1 MSKEIEQRVVQMKF
15 DNAQFEAGTKQTLS
29 TLDKL
34 KEKLKFND
42 VEDSFSKIANSAKK
56 VDMTSVANSVETT
69 RLKFSAL
76 EVIAVGALTKIGAS
90 LTDLATKTLKTFTV
104 DPIMQGFSEYE
115 LKMGSVQT
123 IMASTGESI
132 DVVNKYLNELNEYS
146 DKTIYSFSDMTSNIG
161 KFTNAGVKLDVAVAA
176 MQGIANAAALSGANS
191 QQASSAM
198 YNFSQAMS
206 AGYMGLV
213 DWNSIANTA
222 GMGTLAFKEELIK
235 TAVELGTLIETEEG
249 YISTT
254 TNLQGKVSEAFDAST
269 QFTNSLQHRW
279 MTTDVLTKT
288 LSKYSDTTTEL
299 GKAAAAAAQDVKTFS
314 GMMDSL
320 KESVGSGWAQTWEI
334 LIGNLEEAK
343 AFWTPIN
350 NVLSDIISKSSD
362 ARNKV
367 LQEWVDLG
375 GKDHLLEGFKNF
387 FTGLGDIFNRI
398 GTAFKDAF
406 GVFTGADLE
415 QITHGFSNLLTALK
429 PTEGVLNGIQKAFQT
444 FFNVIKLGIN
454 VLKIPLELL
463 PIFEA
468 VLEKLGQAIK
478 IVAPGFGD
486 LSNGISDFINSSD
499 GAAKI
504 IQNVSDAVGIVA
516 QNIANFIRTL
526 SLDSFKNLV
535 DSLSNIVEKVLSK
548 IRGLKDQ
555 LSGALDFRGVLNP
568 TNNLL
573 QKFGDILNAI
583 PWDSVVKGILGGGGL
598 VFAFTKLTNF
608 SKSLTGYMDK
618 FLGIFKPFGDIAG
631 EVKSAIGAITEGL
644 KGAEE
649 TLTPATWKD
658 LGIGIGLVAA
668 SLLVLS
674 SMETSKLGNAMA
686 SLTLIMG
693 VMTAFSALS
702 NKYGGLGSAKG
713 LIGFGTSILLLATA
727 FEKLGDIPL
736 DKMEG
741 ASLAI
746 SLLAG
751 LITTFSLVTSKFN
764 GDHKAKLTELIG
776 FTASILILVQGVEQ
790 LGQLN
795 TDQLN
800 NGLAGITVLVMEMTA
815 VIAIISNIPKID
827 MTKVLSMITFA
838 ASMSILADAM
848 AGIGSMS
855 WEQIAKG
862 LVGLAGVLT
871 EMVLV
876 TYILAKI
883 DTKSIGFKMVS
894 MAAGLTAM
902 YAPLKLIGDME
913 WEQIAKGLVGIA
925 GVMAEIVAFTMLIP
939 DKSFLGAAASITL
952 LSAGILVISEA
963 VKSMGSLD
971 WNEIAVGLTGLA
983 GILTSIA
990 LFTAAMPD
998 KDLTKIGAGLVI
1010 MSAGIAVIGS
1020 VMKDLSSLS
1029 WEQLATG
1036 LLGMAGALTSVVV
1049 ASRLIDNS
1057 GSTSLVVAAAGL
1069 TLLCSAFKSMSDMSW
1084 GEIGMSFVSIATAIG
1099 LVAGAA
1105 LLLKPVSPAILSLS
1119 VSLTAFSAS
1128 IVVLGAGLSLLGAGL
1143 ALVGGSL
1150 VTAVYAIEQAFDGL
1164 VNIVKMALESIID
1177 LAPLLAEAFGAVLV
1191 AVLDVIVDSIDVIV
1205 DAIMNLLVSV
1215 VQSLSSYAGPLI
1227 DGLGDFILVV
1237 IRGLSKYVPQI
1248 IKEGVKLIGD
1258 ALIAIFDAVGQ
1269 FDSDALLKCVV
1280 AAGGFGLFVAALSAL
1295 VPLIPGAALGLV
1307 GFGALV
1313 AEFMGILALLGA
1325 LNKIDGLQELMNG
1338 GAEILQFVGECI
1350 GNFLGSIVEGFTDNL
1365 PDIGENLSDFMNKLT
1380 PFLDGIKKID
1390 ESSVDNVG
1398 HLVAVIAAL
1407 TATSFLDKIGN
1418 FLTGGNNLKDLG
1430 KELSEFGP
1438 MIADFCNTISS
1449 IGDDDIVAAANAGKA
1464 IGEFM
1469 NSIPNSGGLKSL
1481 FTGSKDLV
1489 ELGEQLTEFAPL
1501 LVEFSKSVKEVD
1513 SAAITKS
1520 ADAAKALADFANKV
1534 PNVGGMASWFAGDN
1548 DLKTFGKQLVAFGES
1563 LSAYSESVKN
1573 VDPGKVQTS
1582 AKAAQSV
1589 VDMSNSIG
1597 NSGGMASWFAGDNDL
1612 KTFGK
1617 QLVAFGESLSAY
1629 SESVTNVN
1637 VGKIQT
1643 SVTAAKL
1650 VIDMANTIGNSGGMA
1665 SWFAGDNDLET
1676 FGKQLVVFGS
1686 SLSSYSDSVSSVNTS
1701 KVAESATASKSIVDM
1716 ANTIGNSGGMVS
1728 WFTGDNDLGNFGIN
1742 LVAFGRSLSTYS
1754 DSVVNINTSKVS
1766 ESATAAKSIVDMANS
1781 LQNSG
1786 GLKSLFTGDNDLGTF
1801 GRQLVSFGQSL
1812 AAYSSMVSII
1822 DNAAITNAKTS
1833 FETVVQMANNNADTD
1848 LEGFG
1853 DQLRSLGQDMN
1864 SFYGDVKSIDSG
1876 ALTNVSTGLTQVK
1889 TACSELANIN
1899 TGLISELGT
1908 AVSSAVDSISAAC
1921 TDLINN
1927 GVANFKSVGS
1937 LMMINVANGIR
1948 ESSSSPRTAA
1958 QTAGTDI
1965 MTHLKSGIDNSKSS
1979 VMSSIQNVLTGV
1991 IAEIN
1996 RNNSNMSTAG
2006 TNMMTHLKTGI
2017 DNSKSSVM
2025 SSIQNVLT
2033 GVIAEI
2039 NRNNS
2044 NMSTAGTNMMT
2055 HLKTAINNSKS
2066 SVMSSIQNV
2075 LTGIIA
2081 EINRNNSNMS
2091 TAGSTLIT
2099 NLINGINQKSSTV
2112 STTVGNMCKNMNTA
2126 IRNYYNTFKSAGE
2139 YLSGGLA
2146 SGIQSGAS
2154 NISNKIKS
2162 AVSSAP
2168 NVARGYYWDMYSAGS
2183 YMMQGLANGISD
2195 NSYAAAAAAAAA
2207 ARSAATAAK
2216 EALLIQSPSKVF
2228 EEIGM
2233 YVDMGLAQGISKYSN
2248 ISDKSAKTTA
2258 ENAAE
2263 NMRKALSTI
2272 LNDDF
2277 SDDVVIRPVLD
2288 LSDIQNGVGQM
2299 NSMLNNSIAATR
2311 STTLAN
2317 SISGRISSPSS
2328 GNVSNVSN
2336 NTNNTEIINHFNI
2349 TGDNPQAIANE
2360 VNKILNKQIER
2371 REAVWA

>member
-1 MSKEIEQRVVQMKF
+1 MSREIEQRVVQMKF

-34 KEKLKFND
+34 KQKLKFND
-42 VEDSFSKIANSAKK
+42 VEDGFSKIANSAKK
-56 VDMTSVANSVETT
+56 VDMTPVANSVETT

-76 EVIAVGALTKIGAS
+76 EAVAVGALTKIGAS
-90 LTDLATKTLKTFTV
+90 LADLATKTLKTFTV

-115 LKMGSVQT
+115 LKMNSVQT
-123 IMASTGESI
+123 IMSSTGESI
-132 DVVNKYLNELNEYS
+132 DVVNKYLEELNQYS

-176 MQGIANAAALSGANS
+176 MQGISNAAALAGSNS

-198 YNFSQAMS
+198 YNFSQAI
-206 AGYMGLV
+206 ANGYMGLT

-222 GMGTLAFKEELIK
+222 GMGTESFKQELID
-235 TAVELGTLIETEEG
+235 TAVEMGTLVEVEG
-249 YISTT
+249 GYVSTT
-254 TNLQGKVSEAFDAST
+254 TNLQGKTSDLLTAT
-269 QFTNSLQHRW
+269 KGFTGSLQHQW
-279 MTTDVLTKT
+279 MTADVLTAT
-288 LSKYSDTTTEL
+288 LAKYSDETTEL
-299 GKAAAAAAQDVKTFS
+299 GKKATAAAQDVKTFT
-314 GMMDSL
+314 GMMDAL
-320 KESVGSGWAQTWEI
+320 KESVGSGWAKTWEI
-334 LIGNLEEAK
+334 LFGDLEEAK
-343 AFWTPIN
+343 TLWTPIN
-350 NVLSDIISKSSD
+350 NALGDIISKSAE

-367 LQEWVDLG
+367 LQDWVDLG
-375 GKDHLLEGFKNF
+375 GKSNLLDGFKNF
-387 FTGLGDIFNRI
+387 FTGIGDILSRI
-398 GTAFKDAF
+398 GEAFRDVF
-406 GVFTGADLE
+406 GEFTGSDLE
-415 QITHGFSNLLTALK
+415 LITSGFSNLLTALK

-444 FFNVIKLGIN
+444 FFNVIKLGIE
-454 VLKIPLELL
+454 VLKIPLELI

-468 VLEKLGQAIK
+468 VFERLGQAIK

-486 LSNGISDFINSSD
+486 IANGISDFINSSD

-504 IQNVSDAVGIVA
+504 IQNVADAVGIVA

-526 SLDSFKNLV
+526 KLDSFKNLV
-535 DSLSNIVEKVLSK
+535 DSISNIVEKVLSK
-548 IRGLKDQ
+548 IKGLKDQ
-555 LSGALDFRGVLNP
+555 LSGVLDFRGVLNP

-674 SMETSKLGNAMA
+674 SIETSKLGNAMA

-693 VMTAFSALS
+693 VMTGFAALS
-702 NKYGGLGSAKG
+702 NKFGGLGSAKG
-713 LIGFGTSILLLATA
+713 LLSFGTSILLLANA
-727 FEKLGDIPL
+727 FEKLSDIPL
-736 DKMEG
+736 DRMEG

-751 LITTFSLVTSKFN
+751 LITTFSLVTSNFN

-776 FTASILILVQGVEQ
+776 FAASILILVQGVEQ

-795 TDQLN
+795 IDQLN

-815 VIAIISNIPKID
+815 AIAIISNMPKMKLNNI
-827 MTKVLSMITFA
+827 TSMITFA

-883 DTKSIGFKMVS
+883 DTKSMGFKMVS

-939 DKSFLGAAASITL
+939 DKSFLGAAASIVL
-952 LSAGILVISEA
+952 LSAGILIISEA

-971 WNEIAVGLTGLA
+971 WNGIAVGLAGLA
-983 GILTSIA
+983 GILTSIV
-990 LFTAAMPD
+990 LFAAAMPNRE
-998 KDLTKIGAGLVI
+998 LIEIGAGLVI

-1020 VMKDLSSLS
+1020 VMKNLSSLS

-1049 ASRLIDNS
+1049 ASRLISNS

-1069 TLLCSAFKSMSDMSW
+1069 AVLCSTFKSMSDMSW
-1084 GEIGMSFVSIATAIG
+1084 GEIGMSLVSIATAIG

-1105 LLLKPVSPAILSLS
+1105 LLLKPVAPAILGLSASLA
-1119 VSLTAFSAS
+1119 AFSAS
-1128 IVVLGAGLSLLGAGL
+1128 IVVLGAGLSLLGVGL

-1164 VNIVKMALESIID
+1164 INIVKMALESIID
-1177 LAPLLAEAFGAVLV
+1177 LAPLLAEAFGAALT
-1191 AVLDVIVDSIDVIV
+1191 AILDVIVDSIDVIV
-1205 DAIMNLLVSV
+1205 DAIMRLLVSV

-1248 IKEGVKLIGD
+1248 IEEGVKLIGD

-1295 VPLIPGAALGLV
+1295 LPMIPSAALGLV

-1313 AEFMGILALLGA
+1313 AEFMGILALLGT

-1338 GAEILQFVGECI
+1338 GAEVLEFVGECI
-1350 GNFLGSIVEGFTDNL
+1350 GNFLGSIAEGFTDNL
-1365 PDIGENLSDFMNKLT
+1365 PDIGENLSSFIDKLS

-1398 HLVAVIAAL
+1398 HLVGVIAAL

-1430 KELSEFGP
+1430 EELAEFGP

-1449 IGDDDIVAAANAGKA
+1449 IGDDDIASAANAGKA

-1501 LVEFSKSVKEVD
+1501 LVEFSESVKGVD

-1520 ADAAKALADFANKV
+1520 IDAAKALTDFANEV
-1534 PNVGGMASWFAGDN
+1534 PNVGGMMSWFSGDN
-1548 DLKTFGKQLVAFGES
+1548 DLETFGENLASFGVS
-1563 LSAYSESVKN
+1563 LSYYSDSVKN
-1573 VDPGKVQTS
+1573 VDANKVKTS
-1582 AKAAQSV
+1582 ATAAQAV
-1589 VDMSNSIG
+1589 VDMANTIG
-1597 NSGGMASWFAGDNDL
+1597 NTGGMKSWLSGDNDL
-1612 KTFGK
+1612 ETFGE
-1617 QLVAFGESLSAY
+1617 QLVSFGESMSSYSSAV
-1629 SESVTNVN
+1629 SDINTAGIVESA
-1637 VGKIQT
+1637 
-1643 SVTAAKL
+1643 TAAQA
-1650 VIDMANTIGNSGGMA
+1650 ISDMANTIGNSGGIK
-1665 SWFAGDNDLET
+1665 SWFSGDNDLET
-1676 FGKQLVVFGS
+1676 FGEQLQSFGS
-1686 SLSSYSDSVSSVNTS
+1686 
-1701 KVAESATASKSIVDM
+1701 
-1716 ANTIGNSGGMVS
+1716 
-1728 WFTGDNDLGNFGIN
+1728 
-1742 LVAFGRSLSTYS
+1742 
-1754 DSVVNINTSKVS
+1754 
-1766 ESATAAKSIVDMANS
+1766 
-1781 LQNSG
+1781 
-1786 GLKSLFTGDNDLGTF
+1786 
-1801 GRQLVSFGQSL
+1801 SL
-1812 AAYSSMVSII
+1812 AAYSAMASIMDLGSI
-1822 DNAAITNAKTS
+1822 TASKAA
-1833 FETVVQMANNNADTD
+1833 FDVVVQMANENTDTD
-1848 LEGFG
+1848 LESLGE
-1853 DQLRSLGQDMN
+1853 QLRSLGQDMN
-1864 SFYGDVKSIDSG
+1864 SFYGDVKNIDSG
-1876 ALTNVSTGLTQVK
+1876 ALTGISSGVTEVK

-1899 TGLISELGT
+1899 TGAISELGT
-1908 AVSSAVDSISAAC
+1908 AVASAVESISSACS
-1921 TDLINN
+1921 DLVNN
-1927 GVANFKSVGS
+1927 GIADFKSVGS
-1937 LMMINVANGIR
+1937 LMMINISNGIR
-1948 ESSSSPRTAA
+1948 ENSSSPREAA
-1958 QTAGTDI
+1958 MTVGVDI
-1965 MTHLKSGIDNSKSS
+1965 MTHIKHGIDNAKSS
-1979 VMSSIQNVLTGV
+1979 VTSSIQNILIG
-1991 IAEIN
+1991 ISAEVS
-1996 RNNSNMSTAG
+1996 RNNSS
-2006 TNMMTHLKTGI
+2006 
-2017 DNSKSSVM
+2017 M
-2025 SSIQNVLT
+2025 SS
-2033 GVIAEI
+2033 
-2039 NRNNS
+2039 
-2044 NMSTAGTNMMT
+2044 
-2055 HLKTAINNSKS
+2055 
-2066 SVMSSIQNV
+2066 
-2075 LTGIIA
+2075 
-2081 EINRNNSNMS
+2081 
-2091 TAGSTLIT
+2091 AGS
-2099 NLINGINQKSSTV
+2099 NLINNLISGINQNSSSV
-2112 STTVGNMCKNMNTA
+2112 STSVGNICKNMVSA
-2126 IRNYYNTFKSAGE
+2126 IRNHYSSFNSAGQH
-2139 YLSGGLA
+2139 LANGLA
-2146 SGIQSGAS
+2146 SGLQSGAS
-2154 NISNKIKS
+2154 NISSKI
-2162 AVSSAP
+2162 SSSLRGAA
-2168 NVARGYYWDMYSAGS
+2168 NAARAYYSDMYSAGS
-2183 YMMQGLANGISD
+2183 YMMQGLVNGINAS
-2195 NSYAAAAAAAAA
+2195 SAAAASAAAAA
-2207 ARSAATAAK
+2207 ARSAAQAAK
-2216 EALLIQSPSKVF
+2216 NALKIQSPSKVF

-2258 ENAAE
+2258 ESAAE

-2277 SDDVVIRPVLD
+2277 NDDVVIRPVLD
-2288 LSDIQNGVGQM
+2288 LSNIQNGVGQM

-2311 STTLAN
+2311 STSLAN
-2317 SISGRISSPSS
+2317 SISGRINSSSG

>member
-76 EVIAVGALTKIGAS
+76 EAVAVGALTKIGAS
-90 LTDLATKTLKTFTV
+90 LADLATKTLKTFTV

-314 GMMDSL
+314 GMMDAL

-350 NVLSDIISKSSD
+350 NVLSDIIKKSSD

-387 FTGLGDIFNRI
+387 FTGLGDIFSRI

-406 GVFTGADLE
+406 GIFTGADLE
-415 QITHGFSNLLTALK
+415 RITSGFSNLLTALK

-444 FFNVIKLGIN
+444 FFNVIKLGIE
-454 VLKIPLELL
+454 VLKIPLELI

-468 VLEKLGQAIK
+468 VLERLGQAIK
-478 IVAPGFGD
+478 IVAPGFED
-486 LSNGISDFINSSD
+486 ISNGISDFINSSD
-499 GAAKI
+499 GAATI
-504 IQNVSDAVGIVA
+504 IQNVADAVGIVA
-516 QNIANFIRTL
+516 LNIANFIRSL

-535 DSLSNIVEKVLSK
+535 DSLSNTIEKVLGN
-548 IRGLKDQ
+548 ILGLKDR
-555 LSGALDFRGVLNP
+555 LSGVLDFRGVLNP

-573 QKFGDILNAI
+573 KTFVDILNSI

-598 VFAFTKLTNF
+598 ILAFTKLTNF
-608 SKSLTGYMDK
+608 SKTLTGYMDR
-618 FLGIFKPFGDIAG
+618 FLGIFKPFGDIVG
-631 EVKSAIGAITEGL
+631 EIKTAISTITEGL

-649 TLTPATWKD
+649 TLTPSTWKD
-658 LGIGIGLVAA
+658 LGIGIGLVAG
-668 SLLVLS
+668 SLLVLAS
-674 SMETSKLGNAMA
+674 IETDKLGNAMA
-686 SLTLIMG
+686 ALTLLMG
-693 VMTAFSALS
+693 AMTAFSALS
-702 NKYGGLGSAKG
+702 HKYGGMGTTSG
-713 LIGFGTSILLLATA
+713 LISFGASMLILATA
-727 FEKLGDIPL
+727 FEKLGDIPI

-764 GDHKAKLTELIG
+764 GDHKAKITELIG
-776 FTASILILVQGVEQ
+776 FAASILILVQGVEQ
-790 LGQLN
+790 LGQLDTN
-795 TDQLN
+795 QLN
-800 NGLAGITVLVMEMTA
+800 NGLTGITVLVMEMTA
-815 VIAIISNIPKID
+815 AIAILSNMPKIQ
-827 MTKVLSMITFA
+827 MNKVLSMISFA
-838 ASMSILADAM
+838 TSMNILANAM
-848 AGIGSMS
+848 VDIGNME
-855 WEQIAKG
+855 WDQIAKG

-876 TYILAKI
+876 TYILGKI
-883 DTKSIGFKMVS
+883 DTKSMGFKMVS

-902 YAPLKLIGDME
+902 YVPLKLIGDME
-913 WEQIAKGLVGIA
+913 WEQIAKGIVGIA
-925 GVMAEIVAFTMLIP
+925 GVMAEIVAFAMLIP

-963 VKSMGSLD
+963 VKSMSSLN

-983 GILTSIA
+983 GILTSIT
-990 LFTAAMPD
+990 LFAVAMPA
-998 KDLTKIGAGLVI
+998 KDITNIGAGLVI
-1010 MSAGIAVIGS
+1010 MSAGIAIIGQ
-1020 VMKDLSSLS
+1020 VMKSLATLS
-1029 WEQLATG
+1029 WTEIATG
-1036 LLGMAGALTSVVV
+1036 LVGMGGALTEVAI
-1049 ASRLIDNS
+1049 ASRLISNS

-1069 TLLCSAFKSMSDMSW
+1069 AVLCSVFKSMSDMSW
-1084 GEIGMSFVSIATAIG
+1084 VEIGMSFVSIATAIG

-1105 LLLKPVSPAILSLS
+1105 LLLKPVTPAILSLS
-1119 VSLTAFSAS
+1119 VSLAAFSAS

-1143 ALVGGSL
+1143 ALVAGSL
-1150 VTAVYAIEQAFDGL
+1150 LTAVYAIEQAFDGL
-1164 VNIVKMALESIID
+1164 VSIVKKALKAIID
-1177 LAPLLAEAFGAVLV
+1177 LAPLLAEAFRASLV
-1191 AVLDVIVDSIDVIV
+1191 AILDVVVDSIDVVV
-1205 DAIMNLLVSV
+1205 DAIMKLLVSV
-1215 VQSLSSYAGPLI
+1215 VKSLSSYAGPLI
-1227 DGLGDFILVV
+1227 DGLGDFILIV

-1248 IKEGVKLIGD
+1248 IEEGVKLIGD
-1258 ALIAIFDAVGQ
+1258 ALIAIFDAVGS

-1280 AAGGFGLFVAALSAL
+1280 AAGGFGLFLAGLSAL
-1295 VPLIPGAALGLV
+1295 LPLIPSAALGLV

-1313 AEFMGILALLGA
+1313 AEFMGILALLGS

-1338 GAEILQFVGECI
+1338 GAEVLQMVGECI

-1365 PDIGENLSDFMNKLT
+1365 PDIGENLSDFMDKLT

-1390 ESSVDNVG
+1390 ESSVDNIG

-1430 KELSEFGP
+1430 EELSEFGP
-1438 MIADFCNTISS
+1438 IIADFCNTISS
-1449 IGDDDIVAAANAGKA
+1449 IGDDDVTAAENAGKA
-1464 IGEFM
+1464 ISEFM
-1469 NSIPNSGGLKSL
+1469 NSVPNSGGLKSL

-1489 ELGEQLTEFAPL
+1489 DLGEQLTEFAPL
-1501 LVEFSKSVKEVD
+1501 LVEFSESVKGVD
-1513 SAAITKS
+1513 SAAITES
-1520 ADAAKALADFANKV
+1520 ADAAKALTDFANNV
-1534 PNVGGMASWFAGDN
+1534 PNVGGMGSWFSGDN
-1548 DLKTFGKQLVAFGES
+1548 DLETFGENLASFGVS
-1563 LSAYSESVKN
+1563 LSDYSDSVKN
-1573 VDPGKVQTS
+1573 IDADKVKTS
-1582 AKAAQSV
+1582 ATAAQAV
-1589 VDMSNSIG
+1589 VDMANTIQ
-1597 NSGGMASWFAGDNDL
+1597 NSGGMKSWFSGDNDL
-1612 KTFGK
+1612 ETFGEE
-1617 QLVAFGESLSAY
+1617 LVSFGKSLSEY
-1629 SESVTNVN
+1629 SDAVVDVKTSE
-1637 VGKIQT
+1637 IEE
-1643 SVTAAKL
+1643 SVTAAQMI
-1650 VIDMANTIGNSGGMA
+1650 IDMANTISNSGGMK

-1676 FGKQLVVFGS
+1676 FGEELVVFGES
-1686 SLSSYSDSVSSVNTS
+1686 IASYSSAVSGIDTTGII
-1701 KVAESATASKSIVDM
+1701 ESATAAQAISDM
-1716 ANTIGNSGGMVS
+1716 ANTIQNSGGMKS
-1728 WFTGDNDLGNFGIN
+1728 WFSGDNDL
-1742 LVAFGRSLSTYS
+1742 
-1754 DSVVNINTSKVS
+1754 
-1766 ESATAAKSIVDMANS
+1766 E
-1781 LQNSG
+1781 
-1786 GLKSLFTGDNDLGTF
+1786 TF
-1801 GRQLVSFGQSL
+1801 GEQLVSFGYSL
-1812 AAYSSMVSII
+1812 AAYSAMVSIM
-1822 DNAAITNAKTS
+1822 DLDSITASKAS
-1833 FETVVQMANNNADTD
+1833 FDVVVQMANENVDAD
-1848 LEGFG
+1848 LESLGEE
-1853 DQLRSLGQDMN
+1853 LRSLGQDMN
-1864 SFYGDVKSIDSG
+1864 SFYGNVKDIDSG
-1876 ALTNVSTGLTQVK
+1876 TLTGISTGVTQVK

-1899 TGLISELGT
+1899 TGAISELGT
-1908 AVSSAVDSISAAC
+1908 AVTSAVDSISSAC
-1921 TDLINN
+1921 SDLINN
-1927 GVANFKSVGS
+1927 GMADFKSVGS
-1937 LMMINVANGIR
+1937 LMMINISNGIR
-1948 ESSSSPRTAA
+1948 ENSSSPREAA
-1958 QTAGTDI
+1958 MTAGVDI
-1965 MTHLKSGIDNSKSS
+1965 MSHVKHGIDNTKTS

-1996 RNNSNMSTAG
+1996 RNNSNMS
-2006 TNMMTHLKTGI
+2006 
-2017 DNSKSSVM
+2017 S
-2025 SSIQNVLT
+2025 
-2033 GVIAEI
+2033 
-2039 NRNNS
+2039 
-2044 NMSTAGTNMMT
+2044 
-2055 HLKTAINNSKS
+2055 
-2066 SVMSSIQNV
+2066 
-2075 LTGIIA
+2075 
-2081 EINRNNSNMS
+2081 
-2091 TAGSTLIT
+2091 AGSNLIT
-2099 NLINGINQKSSTV
+2099 NLITGINQKSSTV

-2126 IRNYYNTFKSAGE
+2126 IRNYYSTFNSAGQ
-2139 YLSGGLA
+2139 YLANGLA
-2146 SGIQSGAS
+2146 SGLQSGAS
-2154 NISNKIKS
+2154 NISSKI
-2162 AVSSAP
+2162 SSSLRGAA
-2168 NVARGYYWDMYSAGS
+2168 NTARGYYSDMYSAGS
-2183 YMMQGLANGISD
+2183 YMMQGLANGISA

-2207 ARSAATAAK
+2207 ASRAAQAARN
-2216 EALLIQSPSKVF
+2216 ALQIQSPSKVF
-2228 EEIGM
+2228 AEIGKFM
-2233 YVDMGLAQGISKYSN
+2233 DLGLAKGIKDNSN
-2248 ISDKSAKTTA
+2248 IPEKSAEDTA
-2258 ENAAE
+2258 DQISN
-2263 NMRKALSTI
+2263 NLRTALESI
-2272 LNDDF
+2272 VLDELELDP
-2277 SDDVVIRPVLD
+2277 IIKPVLD
-2288 LSDIQNGVGQM
+2288 LSEVKNGVGYI
-2299 NSMLNNSIAATR
+2299 NSKLGTK
-2311 STTLAN
+2311 LAG
-2317 SISGRISSPSS
+2317 SISSNMTISEPQQQTPIT
-2328 GNVSNVSN
+2328 SN
-2336 NTNNTEIINHFNI
+2336 NTNNVEIINHFNI
-2349 TGDNPQAIANE
+2349 TGDNAKDIANE
-2360 VNKILNKQIER
+2360 VSRILQKQMER

>member
-1 MSKEIEQRVVQMKF
+1 MSREIEQRVVQMKF

-34 KEKLKFND
+34 KQKLKFND
-42 VEDSFSKIANSAKK
+42 VEDGFSKIANSAKK
-56 VDMTSVANSVETT
+56 VDMTPVANSVETT

-76 EVIAVGALTKIGAS
+76 EAVAVGALTKIGAS
-90 LTDLATKTLKTFTV
+90 LADLATKTLKTFTV

-206 AGYMGLV
+206 AGYMGLT
-213 DWNSIANTA
+213 DWNSVSNTA
-222 GMGTLAFKEELIK
+222 GMGTVAFKEELIK

-254 TNLQGKVSEAFDAST
+254 TNLQGKVSDAFDAST

-334 LIGNLEEAK
+334 LIGDLEEAK

-375 GKDHLLEGFKNF
+375 GKDQLLEGFKNL
-387 FTGLGDIFNRI
+387 FTGLGDIFGRI

-415 QITHGFSNLLTALK
+415 RITSGFSNLLTALK

-444 FFNVIKLGIN
+444 FFNVIKLGIE
-454 VLKIPLELL
+454 VLKIPLELI

-468 VLEKLGQAIK
+468 VFERLGQAIK

-486 LSNGISDFINSSD
+486 ISNGISDFINSSD

-526 SLDSFKNLV
+526 NLDSFKNLV

-555 LSGALDFRGVLNP
+555 LSGVLDFRGVLNP

-674 SMETSKLGNAMA
+674 SIETSKLGNAMA

-693 VMTAFSALS
+693 VMTGFAALS
-702 NKYGGLGSAKG
+702 NKFGGLGSAKG
-713 LIGFGTSILLLATA
+713 LLSFGASILLLANA
-727 FEKLGDIPL
+727 FEKLSDIPL
-736 DKMEG
+736 DRMEG

-751 LITTFSLVTSKFN
+751 LITTFSLVTSNFN

-776 FTASILILVQGVEQ
+776 FAASILILVQGVEQ

-815 VIAIISNIPKID
+815 AIAIISNMPKMKLNNI
-827 MTKVLSMITFA
+827 TSMITFA

-883 DTKSIGFKMVS
+883 DTKSMGFKMVS

-983 GILTSIA
+983 GILTSIV
-990 LFTAAMPD
+990 LFTAAMP
-998 KDLTKIGAGLVI
+998 KNDLAKLGSGLVI

-1020 VMKDLSSLS
+1020 VMKSLSSLS

-1049 ASRLIDNS
+1049 ASRLISNS

-1069 TLLCSAFKSMSDMSW
+1069 AALCAVFKSMGDMSW

-1105 LLLKPVSPAILSLS
+1105 LLLKPVTPAILSLS
-1119 VSLTAFSAS
+1119 VSLAAFSAS
-1128 IVVLGAGLSLLGAGL
+1128 IVVLGAGLSLLGVGL

-1150 VTAVYAIEQAFDGL
+1150 VTAVYAIEQAFAGL

-1191 AVLDVIVDSIDVIV
+1191 AVLDVIVDSIDAIV

-1248 IKEGVKLIGD
+1248 IEEGVKLIGD

-1295 VPLIPGAALGLV
+1295 LPLIPSAALGLV

-1338 GAEILQFVGECI
+1338 GAEVLEFVGECI
-1350 GNFLGSIVEGFTDNL
+1350 GNFLGSIAEGFTDNL
-1365 PDIGENLSDFMNKLT
+1365 PDIGENLSSFIDKLT

-1418 FLTGGNNLKDLG
+1418 FLTGGNNLKDIG
-1430 KELSEFGP
+1430 EELAEFGP

-1449 IGDDDIVAAANAGKA
+1449 IGEDDITAATNAGKA

-1489 ELGEQLTEFAPL
+1489 ELGEQLTEFGPL
-1501 LVEFSKSVKEVD
+1501 LAEFSESVKGVD

-1520 ADAAKALADFANKV
+1520 ADAAKALADFANAV
-1534 PNVGGMASWFAGDN
+1534 PNVGGMASWFSGDN

-1563 LSAYSESVKN
+1563 LSSYSESVKN
-1573 VDPGKVQTS
+1573 IDPGKVQTS

-1597 NSGGMASWFAGDNDL
+1597 NSGGMKSWFSGDNDL

-1617 QLVAFGESLSAY
+1617 QLVAFGESLSSY
-1629 SESVTNVN
+1629 SESVANVN

-1650 VIDMANTIGNSGGMA
+1650 VIDMANTIGNSGGMK
-1665 SWFAGDNDLET
+1665 SWITGDNDLET

-1716 ANTIGNSGGMVS
+1716 ANTIGNSGGMKS
-1728 WFTGDNDLGNFGIN
+1728 WITGDNDLGNFGIN
-1742 LVAFGRSLSTYS
+1742 LVTFGRSLSMYS

-1812 AAYSSMVSII
+1812 AAYSSMVSIV

-1833 FETVVQMANNNADTD
+1833 FETVVQMANENTD
-1848 LEGFG
+1848 ANLESLGES
-1853 DQLRSLGQDMN
+1853 LRSLGQDMN
-1864 SFYGDVKSIDSG
+1864 SFYGDVKNIDSG
-1876 ALTNVSTGLTQVK
+1876 VLTGISSGVTEVK

-1899 TGLISELGT
+1899 TGAISELGT
-1908 AVSSAVDSISAAC
+1908 AVASAVESISSACS
-1921 TDLINN
+1921 DLVNN
-1927 GVANFKSVGS
+1927 GIADFKSVGS
-1937 LMMINVANGIR
+1937 LMMINISNGIR
-1948 ESSSSPRTAA
+1948 ENSSSPREAA
-1958 QTAGTDI
+1958 MTAGVDI
-1965 MTHLKSGIDNSKSS
+1965 MTHIKQGMDNAKSS
-1979 VMSSIQNVLTGV
+1979 VTSGIQNILND
-1991 IAEIN
+1991 ISAEIN
-1996 RNNSNMSTAG
+1996 RNNSNMS
-2006 TNMMTHLKTGI
+2006 
-2017 DNSKSSVM
+2017 S
-2025 SSIQNVLT
+2025 
-2033 GVIAEI
+2033 
-2039 NRNNS
+2039 
-2044 NMSTAGTNMMT
+2044 
-2055 HLKTAINNSKS
+2055 
-2066 SVMSSIQNV
+2066 
-2075 LTGIIA
+2075 
-2081 EINRNNSNMS
+2081 
-2091 TAGSTLIT
+2091 AGSNLIT
-2099 NLINGINQKSSTV
+2099 NLISGINQQSSTV
-2112 STTVGNMCKNMNTA
+2112 STSVGNICKNMVSA
-2126 IRNYYNTFKSAGE
+2126 IRNHYSSFNSAGQH
-2139 YLSGGLA
+2139 LANGLA
-2146 SGIQSGAS
+2146 SGLQSGAS
-2154 NISNKIKS
+2154 NISSKI
-2162 AVSSAP
+2162 SSALRGAS
-2168 NVARGYYWDMYSAGS
+2168 NAARAYYSDMYSAGS
-2183 YMMQGLANGISD
+2183 YMMQGLVNGINA
-2195 NSYAAAAAAAAA
+2195 NSAAAAAAAAAA
-2207 ARSAATAAK
+2207 ARSAAQAAK
-2216 EALLIQSPSKVF
+2216 NALQIQSPSKVF

-2233 YVDMGLAQGISKYSN
+2233 YVDMGLAQGITKYSN

-2258 ENAAE
+2258 ESAAE

-2277 SDDVVIRPVLD
+2277 NDDIVIRPVLD
-2288 LSDIQNGVGQM
+2288 LSNIQNGVGQM

-2311 STTLAN
+2311 STSLAN
-2317 SISGRISSPSS
+2317 SISGRINSSSS
-2328 GNVSNVSN
+2328 GNISNVSN

>member
-1 MSKEIEQRVVQMKF
+1 MSREIEQRVVQMKF

-34 KEKLKFND
+34 KQKLKFND
-42 VEDSFSKIANSAKK
+42 VEDGFSKIANSAKK

-76 EVIAVGALTKIGAS
+76 EAIAVGALTKIGAS
-90 LTDLATKTLKTFTV
+90 LADLATKTLKTFTV

-176 MQGIANAAALSGANS
+176 MQGISNAAALAGANS

-206 AGYMGLV
+206 AGYMGLT
-213 DWNSIANTA
+213 DWNSVSNTA
-222 GMGTLAFKEELIK
+222 GMGTVAFKEELIK

-254 TNLQGKVSEAFDAST
+254 TNLQGKVSEAFDANT

-334 LIGNLEEAK
+334 LIGDLEEAK

-350 NVLSDIISKSSD
+350 NVLSDIINKSSD
-362 ARNKV
+362 ARNKI

-375 GKDHLLEGFKNF
+375 GKDNLLEGFKNF
-387 FTGLGDIFNRI
+387 FTGLGDIFSRI

-415 QITHGFSNLLTALK
+415 LITSGFSKLLTSLK

-468 VLEKLGQAIK
+468 LLERLGQAIK

-486 LSNGISDFINSSD
+486 ISNGVSDFINSSD

-504 IQNVSDAVGIVA
+504 IQNVADAVGIVA
-516 QNIANFIRTL
+516 LNIANFIRTL
-526 SLDSFKNLV
+526 KLDSFKNLV
-535 DSLSNIVEKVLSK
+535 DSLSNVVEKVLSK

-555 LSGALDFRGVLNP
+555 LSGVLDFRGVLNP
-568 TNNLL
+568 TNNML

-649 TLTPATWKD
+649 SLTPATWKD

-674 SMETSKLGNAMA
+674 SIETNKLGNAMA
-686 SLTLIMG
+686 ALTLIMG
-693 VMTAFSALS
+693 TMTAFSALS

-727 FEKLGDIPL
+727 FEKLSDIPL

-776 FTASILILVQGVEQ
+776 FAASILILVQGVEQ

-800 NGLAGITVLVMEMTA
+800 NGLTGITVLVMEMTA
-815 VIAIISNIPKID
+815 AIAIISNMPKIQ

-838 ASMSILADAM
+838 TSMNILANAM
-848 AGIGSMS
+848 VDIGSMS

-871 EMVLV
+871 EMALV
-876 TYILAKI
+876 TYILGKI
-883 DTKSIGFKMVS
+883 DTKSMGFKMVS

-939 DKSFLGAAASITL
+939 DKSFLGAAASIVL

-1020 VMKDLSSLS
+1020 VMKSLSSLS

-1049 ASRLIDNS
+1049 ASRLISNS

-1069 TLLCSAFKSMSDMSW
+1069 AVLCSTFKSMSDMSW

-1105 LLLKPVSPAILSLS
+1105 LLLKPVTPAILSLS
-1119 VSLTAFSAS
+1119 VSLAAFSAS
-1128 IVVLGAGLSLLGAGL
+1128 IVVLGAGLSLLGVGL

-1150 VTAVYAIEQAFDGL
+1150 VTAVYAIEQAFAGL

-1205 DAIMNLLVSV
+1205 DAIMKLLVSV

-1237 IRGLSKYVPQI
+1237 IRGLAKYVPQI
-1248 IKEGVKLIGD
+1248 IEEGVKLIGD

-1295 VPLIPGAALGLV
+1295 LPLIPSAALGLV

-1338 GAEILQFVGECI
+1338 GAEVLQFVGECI
-1350 GNFLGSIVEGFTDNL
+1350 GNFFGSIVEGFTDNL
-1365 PDIGENLSDFMNKLT
+1365 PDIGENLSDFIDKLT
-1380 PFLDGIKKID
+1380 PFIDGIKKID

-1430 KELSEFGP
+1430 EELSEFGP
-1438 MIADFCNTISS
+1438 MISDFCDTISS
-1449 IGDDDIVAAANAGKA
+1449 IGDDDITAAENAGKA
-1464 IGEFM
+1464 IDAFM
-1469 NSIPNSGGLKSL
+1469 NSVPNSGGLKSL
-1481 FTGSKDLV
+1481 FTGNKDLV
-1489 ELGEQLTEFAPL
+1489 DLGEQLTEFAPL
-1501 LVEFSKSVKEVD
+1501 LVEFSESVKGVD
-1513 SAAITKS
+1513 SAAITES

-1534 PNVGGMASWFAGDN
+1534 PNVGGIASWFSGDN
-1548 DLKTFGKQLVAFGES
+1548 DLETFGENLASFGVS
-1563 LSAYSESVKN
+1563 LSDYSDSVKN
-1573 VDPGKVQTS
+1573 VDADKVTTS
-1582 AKAAQSV
+1582 ATAAQAV
-1589 VDMSNSIG
+1589 VDMANTIG

-1612 KTFGK
+1612 ETFGED
-1617 QLVAFGESLSAY
+1617 LVSFGKSLSEY
-1629 SESVTNVN
+1629 SDAVVDVKTSE
-1637 VGKIQT
+1637 IEE
-1643 SVTAAKL
+1643 SVTAAQMI
-1650 VIDMANTIGNSGGMA
+1650 IDMANTIGNSGGMA

-1676 FGKQLVVFGS
+1676 FGEQLIVFGES
-1686 SLSSYSDSVSSVNTS
+1686 MASYSSAVTGINTTDIEESV
-1701 KVAESATASKSIVDM
+1701 TAAQKIVDM
-1716 ANTIGNSGGMVS
+1716 ANTIQNSGGMKSWFSGDNDLETFGEDLVVFGDSMASYSSSISGIDTTSITESATAAQAISDMANTIQNSGGMKS
-1728 WFTGDNDLGNFGIN
+1728 WFTGDNDL
-1742 LVAFGRSLSTYS
+1742 
-1754 DSVVNINTSKVS
+1754 
-1766 ESATAAKSIVDMANS
+1766 E
-1781 LQNSG
+1781 
-1786 GLKSLFTGDNDLGTF
+1786 TF
-1801 GRQLVSFGQSL
+1801 GEQLQSFGSSL
-1812 AAYSSMVSII
+1812 AAYSAMASIM
-1822 DNAAITNAKTS
+1822 DLDSITASKAS
-1833 FETVVQMANNNADTD
+1833 FDVVVQMANENVDTD
-1848 LEGFG
+1848 LESLGEE
-1853 DQLRSLGQDMN
+1853 LRSLGEDMN

-1876 ALTNVSTGLTQVK
+1876 TLTGISTGVTEVK
-1889 TACSELANIN
+1889 AACSELANIN
-1899 TGLISELGT
+1899 AGAISELGT
-1908 AVSSAVDSISAAC
+1908 AVTSAVESISSACS
-1921 TDLINN
+1921 DLINN
-1927 GVANFKSVGS
+1927 GIADFKSVGS
-1937 LMMINVANGIR
+1937 LMMINISNGIR
-1948 ESSSSPRTAA
+1948 ENSSSPRTAA

-1979 VMSSIQNVLTGV
+1979 VMSSIKNVLTGI
-1991 IAEIN
+1991 IAEVN

-2006 TNMMTHLKTGI
+2006 G
-2017 DNSKSSVM
+2017 
-2025 SSIQNVLT
+2025 
-2033 GVIAEI
+2033 
-2039 NRNNS
+2039 
-2044 NMSTAGTNMMT
+2044 
-2055 HLKTAINNSKS
+2055 
-2066 SVMSSIQNV
+2066 
-2075 LTGIIA
+2075 
-2081 EINRNNSNMS
+2081 
-2091 TAGSTLIT
+2091 TLIT
-2099 NLINGINQKSSTV
+2099 NLINGISQKSSTV
-2112 STTVGNMCKNMNTA
+2112 STTIGNICKNMNTA

-2168 NVARGYYWDMYSAGS
+2168 NAARGYYWDMYSAGS
-2183 YMMQGLANGISD
+2183 YMMQGLANGISA

-2207 ARSAATAAK
+2207 ARNAATAAK
-2216 EALLIQSPSKVF
+2216 KALQIQSPSKVF

-2277 SDDVVIRPVLD
+2277 SDDIVIRPVLD

-2311 STTLAN
+2311 STSLAN
-2317 SISGRISSPSS
+2317 SISGHINSSSS

>member
-34 KEKLKFND
+34 KQKLKFDD
-42 VEDSFSKIANSAKK
+42 VEDGFSKIANSAKK
-56 VDMTSVANSVETT
+56 VDMTSVGNSVETT

-76 EVIAVGALTKIGAS
+76 EVVAVGALTKIGAS
-90 LTDLATKTLKTFTV
+90 LADLATKTLKTFTV

-146 DKTIYSFSDMTSNIG
+146 DRTIYSFSDMTSNIG

-176 MQGIANAAALSGANS
+176 MQGISNAAALAGANS

-213 DWNSIANTA
+213 DWNSVSNTA
-222 GMGTLAFKEELIK
+222 GMGTVAFKEELIK

-254 TNLQGKVSEAFDAST
+254 TNLQGKVSEAFDASN

-314 GMMDSL
+314 GMMDAL

-350 NVLSDIISKSSD
+350 NALSDIIVKSSD

-375 GKDHLLEGFKNF
+375 GKDNLLEGFKNF
-387 FTGLGDIFNRI
+387 FTGLGDIFSRI
-398 GTAFKDAF
+398 GKAFKDAF
-406 GVFTGADLE
+406 GVFAGADLE
-415 QITHGFSNLLTALK
+415 QITKGFSNLLTSLK
-429 PTEGVLNGIQKAFQT
+429 LTEGVLNGIQKSFQT
-444 FFNVIKLGIN
+444 LFNVIKLGIE
-454 VLKIPLELL
+454 VLKIPLELI
-463 PIFEA
+463 PILEA
-468 VLEKLGQAIK
+468 VLEKIGQVIK

-486 LSNGISDFINSSD
+486 ITKGVRDFINSSD
-499 GAAKI
+499 GATKI
-504 IQNVSDAVGIVA
+504 IQNIADAVGIVA
-516 QNIANFIRTL
+516 LNIANFIRTL
-526 SLDSFKNLV
+526 NLDSFKNVV
-535 DSLSNIVEKVLSK
+535 DSLSNNVDKVFSK

-555 LSGALDFRGVLNP
+555 LSGVFDFRGVLDP
-568 TNNLL
+568 ANNML
-573 QKFGDILNAI
+573 QMFVDILNDI
-583 PWDSVVKGILGGGGL
+583 PWDSVVKGVLGGGGL
-598 VFAFTKLTNF
+598 VLAFTKLTNL
-608 SKSLTGYMDK
+608 SKTLTGYMDK
-618 FLGIFKPFGDIAG
+618 FFGIFKPFGEIG
-631 EVKSAIGAITEGL
+631 SEIKSAIDSITEGL
-644 KGAEE
+644 KGAEDK
-649 TLTPATWKD
+649 LTPATWKD

-668 SLLVLS
+668 SLLLLAS
-674 SMETSKLGNAMA
+674 IETNKLGNAMA
-686 SLTLIMG
+686 ALTLIMG
-693 VMTAFSALS
+693 TMTAFSALS
-702 NKYGGLGSAKG
+702 IKYGGLGSAKG
-713 LIGFGTSILLLATA
+713 LITFGTSILLLANA
-727 FEKLGDIPL
+727 FEKLSNIPL
-736 DKMEG
+736 DNMEG

-751 LITTFSLVTSKFN
+751 LVTTFSLVTSKFN
-764 GDHKAKLTELIG
+764 GDHKTKLTELIG
-776 FTASILILVQGVEQ
+776 FSASILILAQSVEQ
-790 LGQLN
+790 LGKLN
-795 TDQLN
+795 IDQLN
-800 NGLAGITVLVMEMTA
+800 NGLSGITILAIELTA
-815 VIAIISNIPKID
+815 AITIISKIPKIE
-827 MTKVLSMITFA
+827 MNKVLSMITFA
-838 ASMSILADAM
+838 TSMNILANALVD
-848 AGIGSMS
+848 IGRMS

-876 TYILAKI
+876 TYILGKM

-913 WEQIAKGLVGIA
+913 WEQITKGLVGIA
-925 GVMAEIVAFTMLIP
+925 GVMSEIAAFSMLISG
-939 DKSFLGAAASITL
+939 KSFIGAASSIVL

-963 VKSMGSLD
+963 VKSISSLN
-971 WNEIAVGLTGLA
+971 WNEIAAGLTGLA
-983 GILTSIA
+983 GILGSIV
-990 LFTAAMPD
+990 LFASAMPD
-998 KDLTKIGAGLVI
+998 KDLVKIGASLVI
-1010 MSAGIAVIGS
+1010 MSAGIAIIGG
-1020 VMKDLSSLS
+1020 VMKNLSNLS
-1029 WEQLATG
+1029 WSEIAKGLTGMGVALAEV
-1036 LLGMAGALTSVVV
+1036 AI
-1049 ASRLIDNS
+1049 ASRLISNS
-1057 GSTSLVVAAAGL
+1057 GSASLVVAAAGL
-1069 TLLCSAFKSMSDMSW
+1069 SLLCSVFKSISGISW
-1084 GEIGMSFVSIATAIG
+1084 GEIGMSLVSIATAIG

-1105 LLLKPVSPAILSLS
+1105 LLLKPLAPAILSLS
-1119 VSLTAFSAS
+1119 VSLAAFSVSLVA
-1128 IVVLGAGLSLLGAGL
+1128 LGAGFSILGVGL

-1150 VTAVYAIEQAFDGL
+1150 VTAVYAIEQAFSGI
-1164 VNIVKMALESIID
+1164 VKIVKMALESIID

-1191 AVLDVIVDSIDVIV
+1191 SILDVIVNSIDVIV
-1205 DAIMNLLVSV
+1205 DAIMKLLVSV

-1248 IKEGVKLIGD
+1248 IEEGVKLIGD

-1325 LNKIDGLQELMNG
+1325 MNKIDGLQSLMNG
-1338 GAEILQFVGECI
+1338 GAEVLQFVGECI
-1350 GNFLGSIVEGFTDNL
+1350 GNFLGSIAEGFTDNL
-1365 PDIGENLSDFMNKLT
+1365 PDIGENLSIFIEKIT
-1380 PFLDGIKKID
+1380 PFLEGIKKID

-1418 FLTGGNNLKDLG
+1418 FLTGGSNLKNLG

-1449 IGDDDIVAAANAGKA
+1449 IGNDDVVAAANAGKA

-1489 ELGEQLTEFAPL
+1489 ELGKKLTEFAPL
-1501 LVEFSKSVKEVD
+1501 LVEFSQSVKGVD
-1513 SAAITKS
+1513 SDAITKS

-1534 PNVGGMASWFAGDN
+1534 PNTGGILSWFSGDNDLKTFGKQLVAFGESLSAYSDSVKNVDPVKVQTSAKAAQSVVDMSNSIGNTGGMLSWFSGDN

-1563 LSAYSESVKN
+1563 LSAYSESV
-1573 VDPGKVQTS
+1573 S
-1582 AKAAQSV
+1582 
-1589 VDMSNSIG
+1589 
-1597 NSGGMASWFAGDNDL
+1597 
-1612 KTFGK
+1612 
-1617 QLVAFGESLSAY
+1617 
-1629 SESVTNVN
+1629 NVN

-1650 VIDMANTIGNSGGMA
+1650 VIDMANTISNSGGMI
-1665 SWFAGDNDLET
+1665 SWITGDNDLET
-1676 FGKQLVVFGS
+1676 FGKQLVMFGS
-1686 SLSSYSDSVSSVNTS
+1686 SLSSYSDSVSNVNAS

-1716 ANTIGNSGGMVS
+1716 ANSIGNSGGMKS
-1728 WFTGDNDLGNFGIN
+1728 WIMGDNDLGKFGTN
-1742 LVAFGRSLSTYS
+1742 LVTFGRSLSTYS
-1754 DSVVNINTSKVS
+1754 DSVININTSKVT
-1766 ESATAAKSIVDMANS
+1766 ESATAAKSIVDIANS

-1786 GLKSLFTGDNDLGTF
+1786 GLKSLFTGDNDLETF

-1812 AAYSSMVSII
+1812 AAYSSMVSIV
-1822 DNAAITNAKTS
+1822 DNAAITNSKTS
-1833 FETVVQMANNNADTD
+1833 FETVIQMANNNKDVD

-1864 SFYGDVKSIDSG
+1864 SFYGYVKSIDSG
-1876 ALTNVSTGLTQVK
+1876 VLKNVSTGLTQVK
-1889 TACSELANIN
+1889 SACSELEKVN
-1899 TGLISELGT
+1899 TGIISELGT
-1908 AVSSAVDSISAAC
+1908 TVKSAVNSIHDAC

-1927 GVANFKSVGS
+1927 GVVKFKSVGS

-1958 QTAGTDI
+1958 KTAGTDI
-1965 MTHLKSGIDNSKSS
+1965 MTHLKLGIDNSKSS
-1979 VMSSIQNVLTGV
+1979 VTRSIQNVLTGV
-1991 IAEIN
+1991 ITEIK
-1996 RNNSNMSTAG
+1996 RNNSNMATS
-2006 TNMMTHLKTGI
+2006 
-2017 DNSKSSVM
+2017 
-2025 SSIQNVLT
+2025 
-2033 GVIAEI
+2033 
-2039 NRNNS
+2039 
-2044 NMSTAGTNMMT
+2044 
-2055 HLKTAINNSKS
+2055 
-2066 SVMSSIQNV
+2066 
-2075 LTGIIA
+2075 
-2081 EINRNNSNMS
+2081 
-2091 TAGSTLIT
+2091 GSALIT
-2099 NLINGINQKSSTV
+2099 NLINGIRQKISTV

-2126 IRNYYNTFKSAGE
+2126 IRNNYSAFNSAGQ
-2139 YLSGGLA
+2139 YLANGLA
-2146 SGIQSGAS
+2146 NGLRSGAS
-2154 NISNKIKS
+2154 NISNSVYSSLRGAANS
-2162 AVSSAP
+2162 ARS
-2168 NVARGYYWDMYSAGS
+2168 YYSEMYSAGS
-2183 YMMQGLANGISD
+2183 YIMQGLANGISA
-2195 NSYAAAAAAAAA
+2195 NSYRVAATAAAAASSA
-2207 ARSAATAAK
+2207 ARAARN
-2216 EALLIQSPSKVF
+2216 ALRIQSPSKVF

-2233 YVDMGLAQGISKYSN
+2233 YVDMGLAQGITKYSGL
-2248 ISDKSAKTTA
+2248 SDESAKSVA
-2258 ENAAE
+2258 EQAAD
-2263 NMRKALSTI
+2263 NMRNSLMNILSEEI
-2272 LNDDF
+2272 DADP
-2277 SDDVVIRPVLD
+2277 VIRPVLD
-2288 LSDIQNGVGQM
+2288 LTDVKNGAGILGGM
-2299 NSMLNNSIAATR
+2299 FDKG
-2311 STTLAN
+2311 LA
-2317 SISGRISSPSS
+2317 ISGSARLASTISR
-2328 GNVSNVSN
+2328 NVNDQATQLSNISN

-2349 TGDNPQAIANE
+2349 TGNNPKEIANE
-2360 VNKILNKQIER
+2360 VSRILQKQVER

>member
-1 MSKEIEQRVVQMKF
+1 MSREIEQRVVQMKF
-15 DNAQFEAGTKQTLS
+15 DNAQFEAGTKVTLN

-34 KEKLKFND
+34 KQKLKFDD

-56 VDMTSVANSVETT
+56 VDMTSMANSVETT

-76 EVIAVGALTKIGAS
+76 EAVAVGALTKIGAS
-90 LTDLATKTLKTFTV
+90 LADLATKTLKTFTV

-115 LKMGSVQT
+115 LKMNSVQT
-123 IMASTGESI
+123 IMSSTGESI
-132 DVVNKYLNELNEYS
+132 DVVNKYLEELNQYS

-176 MQGIANAAALSGANS
+176 MQGISNAAALAGSNS

-198 YNFSQAMS
+198 YNFSQAI
-206 AGYMGLV
+206 ANGYMGLT

-222 GMGTLAFKEELIK
+222 GMGTESFKQELID
-235 TAVELGTLIETEEG
+235 TAVEMGTLVEVEG
-249 YISTT
+249 GYVSTT
-254 TNLQGKVSEAFDAST
+254 TNLQGKTSDLLTAT
-269 QFTNSLQHRW
+269 KGFTGSLQHQW
-279 MTTDVLTKT
+279 MTADVLTAT
-288 LSKYSDTTTEL
+288 LAKYSDETTEL
-299 GKAAAAAAQDVKTFS
+299 GRKATAAAQDVKTFT
-314 GMMDSL
+314 GMMDAL
-320 KESVGSGWAQTWEI
+320 KESAGSGWAKTWEI
-334 LIGNLEEAK
+334 LFGDLEEAK
-343 AFWTPIN
+343 TLWTPIN
-350 NVLSDIISKSSD
+350 NALGDIISKSAE

-367 LQEWVDLG
+367 LQDWVDLG
-375 GKDHLLEGFKNF
+375 GKSNLLDGFKNF
-387 FTGLGDIFNRI
+387 FTGIGDILSRI
-398 GTAFKDAF
+398 GEAFRDVF
-406 GVFTGADLE
+406 GEFTGSDLE
-415 QITHGFSNLLTALK
+415 LITSGFSNLLTALK

-444 FFNVIKLGIN
+444 FFNVIKLGIE
-454 VLKIPLELL
+454 VLKIPLELI

-468 VLEKLGQAIK
+468 VFERLGQAIK

-486 LSNGISDFINSSD
+486 IANGISDFINSSD

-504 IQNVSDAVGIVA
+504 IQNVADAVGIVA

-526 SLDSFKNLV
+526 KLDSFKNLV

-548 IRGLKDQ
+548 IKGLKDQ
-555 LSGALDFRGVLNP
+555 LSGVLDFKGVLNP

-674 SMETSKLGNAMA
+674 SIETSKLGNAMA

-693 VMTAFSALS
+693 VMTGFAALS
-702 NKYGGLGSAKG
+702 NKFGGLGSASG
-713 LIGFGTSILLLATA
+713 LISFGASILLLANA
-727 FEKLGDIPL
+727 FEKLSNIPL

-776 FTASILILVQGVEQ
+776 FAASILILVQGVEQ
-790 LGQLN
+790 LGRLN

-815 VIAIISNIPKID
+815 AIAIISNMPKIKLNNI
-827 MTKVLSMITFA
+827 TSMITFA

-848 AGIGSMS
+848 VGIGSMS

-883 DTKSIGFKMVS
+883 DTKSMGFKMVS

-939 DKSFLGAAASITL
+939 DKSFLGAAASIVA
-952 LSAGILVISEA
+952 LSAGILIISEA

-983 GILTSIA
+983 GILTSIV
-990 LFTAAMPD
+990 LFAAAMPN
-998 KDLTKIGAGLVI
+998 KGLVEIGAGLVI

-1020 VMKDLSSLS
+1020 VMKNLSSLS

-1049 ASRLIDNS
+1049 ASRLISNS

-1069 TLLCSAFKSMSDMSW
+1069 AVLCSTFKSMSDMSW

-1105 LLLKPVSPAILSLS
+1105 LLLKPVAPAILGLSASLA
-1119 VSLTAFSAS
+1119 AFSAS
-1128 IVVLGAGLSLLGAGL
+1128 IVLLGAGLSLLGVGL

-1164 VNIVKMALESIID
+1164 INIVKMALESIID
-1177 LAPLLAEAFGAVLV
+1177 LAPLLAEAFGAALT
-1191 AVLDVIVDSIDVIV
+1191 AILDVIVDSIDVIV
-1205 DAIMNLLVSV
+1205 DAIMRLLVSV

-1248 IKEGVKLIGD
+1248 IEEGVKLIGD

-1295 VPLIPGAALGLV
+1295 LPMIPSAALGLV

-1338 GAEILQFVGECI
+1338 GAEVLEFVGECI
-1350 GNFLGSIVEGFTDNL
+1350 GNFLGSIAEGFTDNL
-1365 PDIGENLSDFMNKLT
+1365 PDIGENLSSFIDKLS

-1398 HLVAVIAAL
+1398 HLVGVIAAL

-1430 KELSEFGP
+1430 EELAEFGP

-1449 IGDDDIVAAANAGKA
+1449 IGDDDIASAANAGKA

-1501 LVEFSKSVKEVD
+1501 LVEFSESVKGVD

-1520 ADAAKALADFANKV
+1520 IDAAKALTDFANEV
-1534 PNVGGMASWFAGDN
+1534 PNVGGMMSWFSGDNDLETFGENLASFGVSLSYYSDSVKNVDANKVKTSATAAQAVVDMANTIGNTGGVKSWLSGDNNLETFGEGLVSFGNSLSEYSDAVADIQTSKIQESVTAAQAISSMADTIGNTGGMKSWLAGDN
-1548 DLKTFGKQLVAFGES
+1548 DLETFGEQLVSFGES
-1563 LSAYSESVKN
+1563 MSSYSSAVSDINTAGIVESA
-1573 VDPGKVQTS
+1573 T
-1582 AKAAQSV
+1582 AAQAIS
-1589 VDMSNSIG
+1589 
-1597 NSGGMASWFAGDNDL
+1597 
-1612 KTFGK
+1612 
-1617 QLVAFGESLSAY
+1617 
-1629 SESVTNVN
+1629 
-1637 VGKIQT
+1637 
-1643 SVTAAKL
+1643 
-1650 VIDMANTIGNSGGMA
+1650 DMANTIGNSGGIK
-1665 SWFAGDNDLET
+1665 SWFTGDNDLET
-1676 FGKQLVVFGS
+1676 FGEQLQSFGS
-1686 SLSSYSDSVSSVNTS
+1686 
-1701 KVAESATASKSIVDM
+1701 
-1716 ANTIGNSGGMVS
+1716 
-1728 WFTGDNDLGNFGIN
+1728 
-1742 LVAFGRSLSTYS
+1742 
-1754 DSVVNINTSKVS
+1754 
-1766 ESATAAKSIVDMANS
+1766 
-1781 LQNSG
+1781 
-1786 GLKSLFTGDNDLGTF
+1786 
-1801 GRQLVSFGQSL
+1801 SL
-1812 AAYSSMVSII
+1812 AAYSAMASIMDLGSI
-1822 DNAAITNAKTS
+1822 TASKAA
-1833 FETVVQMANNNADTD
+1833 FDVVVQMANENTDTD
-1848 LEGFG
+1848 LESLGE
-1853 DQLRSLGQDMN
+1853 QLRSLGQDMN
-1864 SFYGDVKSIDSG
+1864 SFYGDVQNIDSG
-1876 ALTNVSTGLTQVK
+1876 ALTGISSGVTEVK

-1899 TGLISELGT
+1899 TGAISELGT
-1908 AVSSAVDSISAAC
+1908 AVTSAVESISSACS
-1921 TDLINN
+1921 DLVNN
-1927 GVANFKSVGS
+1927 GIADFKSIGS
-1937 LMMINVANGIR
+1937 LMMINISNGIR
-1948 ESSSSPRTAA
+1948 ENSSSPREAA
-1958 QTAGTDI
+1958 MTVGVDI
-1965 MTHLKSGIDNSKSS
+1965 MTHIKHGIDNAKSS
-1979 VMSSIQNVLTGV
+1979 VTSSIQNILIG
-1991 IAEIN
+1991 ISAEVS
-1996 RNNSNMSTAG
+1996 RNNSS
-2006 TNMMTHLKTGI
+2006 
-2017 DNSKSSVM
+2017 M
-2025 SSIQNVLT
+2025 SS
-2033 GVIAEI
+2033 
-2039 NRNNS
+2039 
-2044 NMSTAGTNMMT
+2044 
-2055 HLKTAINNSKS
+2055 
-2066 SVMSSIQNV
+2066 
-2075 LTGIIA
+2075 
-2081 EINRNNSNMS
+2081 
-2091 TAGSTLIT
+2091 AGSNLIT
-2099 NLINGINQKSSTV
+2099 NLISGINQNSSSV
-2112 STTVGNMCKNMNTA
+2112 STSVGNICKNMVSA
-2126 IRNYYNTFKSAGE
+2126 IRNHYSSFNSAGQH
-2139 YLSGGLA
+2139 LANGLA
-2146 SGIQSGAS
+2146 SGLQSGAS
-2154 NISNKIKS
+2154 NISSKI
-2162 AVSSAP
+2162 SSSLRGAA
-2168 NVARGYYWDMYSAGS
+2168 NAARAYYSDMYSAGS
-2183 YMMQGLANGISD
+2183 YMMQGLVNGINAS
-2195 NSYAAAAAAAAA
+2195 SAAAASAAAAA
-2207 ARSAATAAK
+2207 ARSAAQAAK
-2216 EALLIQSPSKVF
+2216 NALKIQSPSKVF

-2258 ENAAE
+2258 ESAAE

-2277 SDDVVIRPVLD
+2277 NDDVVIRPVLD
-2288 LSDIQNGVGQM
+2288 LSNIQNGVGQM

-2311 STTLAN
+2311 STSLAN
-2317 SISGRISSPSS
+2317 SISGRINSSSS

>member
-15 DNAQFEAGTKQTLS
+15 DNAQFEAGTKQTLN

-34 KEKLKFND
+34 KQKLKFDD

-76 EVIAVGALTKIGAS
+76 EVMAVGALTKIGAS
-90 LTDLATKTLKTFTV
+90 LTDLATKTLKMFTL
-104 DPIMQGFSEYE
+104 DPVMQGFSEYE

-146 DKTIYSFSDMTSNIG
+146 DRTIYSFSDMTNNIG

-213 DWNSIANTA
+213 DWNSISNTA

-314 GMMDSL
+314 GMMDAL

-350 NVLSDIISKSSD
+350 NVLSDIIKKSSD

-387 FTGLGDIFNRI
+387 FTGLGDIFSRI

-415 QITHGFSNLLTALK
+415 RITSGFSNLLTALK

-444 FFNVIKLGIN
+444 FFNVIKLGIE
-454 VLKIPLELL
+454 VLKIPLELI

-468 VLEKLGQAIK
+468 VLERLGQAIE
-478 IVAPGFGD
+478 IVAPGFED
-486 LSNGISDFINSSD
+486 ISNGISDFINSSD
-499 GAAKI
+499 GAATI
-504 IQNVSDAVGIVA
+504 IQNVADAVGIVA
-516 QNIANFIRTL
+516 LNIANFIRSL

-535 DSLSNIVEKVLSK
+535 DSLSNTIEKVLGN
-548 IRGLKDQ
+548 ILGLKDR
-555 LSGALDFRGVLNP
+555 LSGVLDFRGVLNP

-573 QKFGDILNAI
+573 KTFVDILNSI

-598 VFAFTKLTNF
+598 ILAFTKLTNF
-608 SKSLTGYMDK
+608 SKTLTGYMDR
-618 FLGIFKPFGDIAG
+618 FLGIFKPFGDIVG
-631 EVKSAIGAITEGL
+631 EVKTAIDTITEGL

-649 TLTPATWKD
+649 TLTPSTWKD
-658 LGIGIGLVAA
+658 LGIGIGLVAG
-668 SLLVLS
+668 SLLVLA
-674 SMETSKLGNAMA
+674 SMETDKLGNAMA
-686 SLTLIMG
+686 ALTLIMG
-693 VMTAFSALS
+693 TMTAFSALS
-702 NKYGGLGSAKG
+702 HKYGGMGTTSG
-713 LIGFGTSILLLATA
+713 LISFGVSMLILATA

-764 GDHKAKLTELIG
+764 GDHKAKITELIG
-776 FTASILILVQGVEQ
+776 FAASILILVQGVEQ
-790 LGQLN
+790 LGQLDTN
-795 TDQLN
+795 QLN
-800 NGLAGITVLVMEMTA
+800 NGLTGITVLVMEMTA
-815 VIAIISNIPKID
+815 AIAIVSNTPKIQ
-827 MTKVLSMITFA
+827 MNKVLSMISFA
-838 ASMSILADAM
+838 TSMNILANAM
-848 AGIGSMS
+848 VDIGN
-855 WEQIAKG
+855 
-862 LVGLAGVLT
+862 
-871 EMVLV
+871 
-876 TYILAKI
+876 
-883 DTKSIGFKMVS
+883 
-894 MAAGLTAM
+894 
-902 YAPLKLIGDME
+902 ME
-913 WEQIAKGLVGIA
+913 WEQIAKGLAGIA
-925 GVMAEIVAFTMLIP
+925 GVMAEIVAFAMLIP

-952 LSAGILVISEA
+952 LSAGILVMSEA

-971 WNEIAVGLTGLA
+971 WNGIAVGLTGLA
-983 GILTSIA
+983 GILASIV
-990 LFTAAMPD
+990 LFTAAMP
-998 KDLTKIGAGLVI
+998 KNDLVKIGSGLVI

-1020 VMKDLSSLS
+1020 VMKSLSSLS

-1049 ASRLIDNS
+1049 ASRLISNS
-1057 GSTSLVVAAAGL
+1057 GSASLVVAAAGL
-1069 TLLCSAFKSMSDMSW
+1069 TVLCSAFKSMSDMSW

-1105 LLLKPVSPAILSLS
+1105 MLLKPISPAILSLS
-1119 VSLTAFSAS
+1119 VSLAAFSAS

-1143 ALVGGSL
+1143 ALVAGSL
-1150 VTAVYAIEQAFDGL
+1150 VTAVYAIEQAFEGL
-1164 VNIVKMALESIID
+1164 VNIVKMALEAIID
-1177 LAPLLAEAFGAVLV
+1177 LAPLMAEAFGAALA
-1191 AVLDVIVDSIDVIV
+1191 AVLDVIVDSIDLIV
-1205 DAIMNLLVSV
+1205 DAIMKLLVSV
-1215 VQSLSSYAGPLI
+1215 VKSLSSYAGPLI

-1248 IKEGVKLIGD
+1248 INEGVKLIGD

-1295 VPLIPGAALGLV
+1295 LPLIPSAALGLV

-1313 AEFMGILALLGA
+1313 AEFMGILALLGSM
-1325 LNKIDGLQELMNG
+1325 NKIDGLQELMNG
-1338 GAEILQFVGECI
+1338 GAEVLEMVGECI

-1365 PDIGENLSDFMNKLT
+1365 PDIGENLSDFMDKLT

-1430 KELSEFGP
+1430 KELAEFGP

-1449 IGDDDIVAAANAGKA
+1449 IGDEDIVAAANAGKA

-1501 LVEFSKSVKEVD
+1501 LVEFSESVKGVD

-1520 ADAAKALADFANKV
+1520 ADAAKALADFANNV
-1534 PNVGGMASWFAGDN
+1534 PNVGGIISWFSGDN
-1548 DLKTFGKQLVAFGES
+1548 DLKTFGKQLAAFGES
-1563 LSAYSESVKN
+1563 LSAYSETVKN

-1589 VDMSNSIG
+1589 VDMANTIG

-1629 SESVTNVN
+1629 SESVANVN
-1637 VGKIQT
+1637 VSKIQT

-1676 FGKQLVVFGS
+1676 FGKQLVIFGS

-1716 ANTIGNSGGMVS
+1716 ANTIGNSGGMIS
-1728 WFTGDNDLGNFGIN
+1728 WITGDNDLGDFGIK
-1742 LVAFGRSLSTYS
+1742 LVTFGRSLSMYS
-1754 DSVVNINTSKVS
+1754 DSVANINTSKVS
-1766 ESATAAKSIVDMANS
+1766 ESAIAAKSIVDMANS

-1801 GRQLVSFGQSL
+1801 GIQLVSFGQSL
-1812 AAYSSMVSII
+1812 AAYSSMVSIV
-1822 DNAAITNAKTS
+1822 DNAAIANAKTS
-1833 FETVVQMANNNADTD
+1833 FEIVIQMANDNTDVD

-1876 ALTNVSTGLTQVK
+1876 VLTNVSTGITQVK

-1965 MTHLKSGIDNSKSS
+1965 MTHLKSGMDNTKSS

-1991 IAEIN
+1991 
-1996 RNNSNMSTAG
+1996 
-2006 TNMMTHLKTGI
+2006 
-2017 DNSKSSVM
+2017 
-2025 SSIQNVLT
+2025 
-2033 GVIAEI
+2033 
-2039 NRNNS
+2039 
-2044 NMSTAGTNMMT
+2044 
-2055 HLKTAINNSKS
+2055 
-2066 SVMSSIQNV
+2066 
-2075 LTGIIA
+2075 IA

-2112 STTVGNMCKNMNTA
+2112 STTVGNICKNMNTA

-2154 NISNKIKS
+2154 NISSKI
-2162 AVSSAP
+2162 SSSLRGAA
-2168 NVARGYYWDMYSAGS
+2168 NTARGYYSDMYSAGS
-2183 YMMQGLANGISD
+2183 YMMQGLANGISA

-2207 ARSAATAAK
+2207 ASRAAQAARN
-2216 EALLIQSPSKVF
+2216 ALQIQSPSKVF
-2228 EEIGM
+2228 AEIGKFM
-2233 YVDMGLAQGISKYSN
+2233 DLGLAKGIKDNSN
-2248 ISDKSAKTTA
+2248 IPEKYVEDTA
-2258 ENAAE
+2258 DQISN
-2263 NMRKALSTI
+2263 NLRTALESI
-2272 LNDDF
+2272 VLDELELDP
-2277 SDDVVIRPVLD
+2277 IIKPVLD
-2288 LSDIQNGVGQM
+2288 LSEVKNGVGYI
-2299 NSMLNNSIAATR
+2299 NSKLGTK
-2311 STTLAN
+2311 LAG
-2317 SISGRISSPSS
+2317 SISSNMTISEPQQQTPIT
-2328 GNVSNVSN
+2328 SN
-2336 NTNNTEIINHFNI
+2336 NTNNVEIINHFNI
-2349 TGDNPQAIANE
+2349 TGDNAKDIANE
-2360 VNKILNKQIER
+2360 VSRILQKQMER

>member
-1 MSKEIEQRVVQMKF
+1 MSREIEQRVVQMKF
-15 DNAQFEAGTKQTLS
+15 DNAQFEAGTKVTLN

-34 KEKLKFND
+34 KQKLKFDD

-146 DKTIYSFSDMTSNIG
+146 DRTIYSFSDMTSNIG
-161 KFTNAGVKLDVAVAA
+161 KFTNAGIKLEDAVAA
-176 MQGIANAAALSGANS
+176 MQGISNAAALAGANS

-213 DWNSIANTA
+213 DWNSVSNTA
-222 GMGTLAFKEELIK
+222 GMGTVAFKEELIK

-254 TNLQGKVSEAFDAST
+254 TNLQGKVSDAFDASN

-314 GMMDSL
+314 GMMDAL

-334 LIGNLEEAK
+334 LIGDLEEAK

-375 GKDHLLEGFKNF
+375 GKDHLLEGFKSF

-415 QITHGFSNLLTALK
+415 LITHGFSNLLSSLK

-468 VLEKLGQAIK
+468 LLERLGQAIK
-478 IVAPGFGD
+478 IVVPGFGD
-486 LSNGISDFINSSD
+486 ISNEISDFINSSD

-504 IQNVSDAVGIVA
+504 IQNVSDAVGTIA
-516 QNIANFIRTL
+516 LNIANFINNL
-526 SLDSFKNLV
+526 SLDSFKSLV
-535 DSLSNIVEKVLSK
+535 DELANTVDKLFGK
-548 IRGLKDQ
+548 IKGLKDGIGDS
-555 LSGALDFRGVLNP
+555 LNFSDVLKSSN
-568 TNNLL
+568 TFL
-573 QKFGDILNAI
+573 QEFGDILQGI
-583 PWDSVVKGILGGGGL
+583 PWDSLLEGTLGVGGL
-598 VFAFTKLTNF
+598 VLVFTKLTNF
-608 SKSLTGYMDK
+608 SKSITSYMDR
-618 FLGIFKPFGDIAG
+618 FLEIFKPFGDIGG
-631 EVKSAIGAITEGL
+631 EIRSAIDSITEGL
-644 KGAEE
+644 KGAEL

-658 LGIGIGLVAA
+658 LGIGIGLVTA

-674 SMETSKLGNAMA
+674 SIKTDKLGNAMA
-686 SLTLIMG
+686 ALTLIMG
-693 VMTAFSALS
+693 TMTGFAALS
-702 NKYGGLGSAKG
+702 NKYGGLGTISG
-713 LIGFGTSILLLATA
+713 LMSFGVSILLLANA
-727 FEKLGDIPL
+727 FEKLSDIPL

-741 ASLAI
+741 ASLAV

-764 GDHKAKLTELIG
+764 GDHKTKLSALIG
-776 FTASILILVQGVEQ
+776 FAAYILILVQGVEQ
-790 LGQLN
+790 LGRLN
-795 TDQLN
+795 TDQLK

-815 VIAIISNIPKID
+815 AIAVVSNIPKIQ
-827 MTKVLSMITFA
+827 MNKVLSMITFA
-838 ASMSILADAM
+838 TSMNILADAM
-848 AGIGSMS
+848 VDIGTME

-862 LVGLAGVLT
+862 LVGLAGMLT

-876 TYILAKI
+876 TYILGKI
-883 DTKSIGFKMVS
+883 DTKSMGFKMVS

-902 YAPLKLIGDME
+902 YVPLKLIGDMK
-913 WEQIAKGLVGIA
+913 WEQIAKGIVGIA
-925 GVMAEIVAFTMLIP
+925 GVMAEIVAFAMLMP

-963 VKSMGSLD
+963 VKSMSSLD
-971 WNEIAVGLTGLA
+971 WNGIAVGLTGLG
-983 GILTSIA
+983 GILASIV
-990 LFTAAMPD
+990 LFAAAMPD
-998 KDLTKIGAGLVI
+998 KDLVNIGAGLLV
-1010 MSAGIAVIGS
+1010 MSAGIAIIGEI
-1020 VMKDLSSLS
+1020 MKSLATLS
-1029 WEQLATG
+1029 WTEIATG
-1036 LLGMAGALTSVVV
+1036 LVGMGGALAEVAI
-1049 ASRLIDNS
+1049 ASRLISNS

-1069 TLLCSAFKSMSDMSW
+1069 AVLCGVFKSMSDMSW
-1084 GEIGMSFVSIATAIG
+1084 VEIGMSFASIATAIG
-1099 LVAGAA
+1099 LIAGAA
-1105 LLLKPVSPAILSLS
+1105 LLLKPVAPTILGLS
-1119 VSLTAFSAS
+1119 VSLAAFSAS
-1128 IVVLGAGLSLLGAGL
+1128 LVALGAGLSILGVGL

-1150 VTAVYAIEQAFDGL
+1150 LTAVYAIEEGFNGIIR
-1164 VNIVKMALESIID
+1164 IVKKALKAIID
-1177 LAPLLAEAFGAVLV
+1177 LAPLLAEAFGASLR
-1191 AVLDVIVDSIDVIV
+1191 AILDVIVNSIDVIT
-1205 DAIMNLLVSV
+1205 DAIMKLLLSV
-1215 VQSLSSYAGPLI
+1215 VRSLSSYAGPLI

-1248 IKEGVKLIGD
+1248 IEEGVKLIGD
-1258 ALIAIFDAVGQ
+1258 ALIAIFDAVGS

-1295 VPLIPGAALGLV
+1295 LPLIPSAALGLV

-1313 AEFMGILALLGA
+1313 AEFMGILALLGSM
-1325 LNKIDGLQELMNG
+1325 NKIDGLQELMNG
-1338 GAEILQFVGECI
+1338 GAEVLQFVGECI
-1350 GNFLGSIVEGFTDNL
+1350 GNFFGSIVEGFTDNL
-1365 PDIGENLSDFMNKLT
+1365 PDIGENLSIFIEKLT

-1390 ESSVDNVG
+1390 ESSVDNIG

-1418 FLTGGNNLKDLG
+1418 FLTGGNNLKNLG
-1430 KELSEFGP
+1430 EELAEFGP

-1449 IGDDDIVAAANAGKA
+1449 IGDDDIAAAANAGKA

-1501 LVEFSKSVKEVD
+1501 LVEFSESVKGVD

-1534 PNVGGMASWFAGDN
+1534 PNIGGIISWFSGDN
-1548 DLKTFGKQLVAFGES
+1548 DLKTFGKQLA
-1563 LSAYSESVKN
+1563 
-1573 VDPGKVQTS
+1573 
-1582 AKAAQSV
+1582 
-1589 VDMSNSIG
+1589 
-1597 NSGGMASWFAGDNDL
+1597 
-1612 KTFGK
+1612 
-1617 QLVAFGESLSAY
+1617 AFGESLSAY

-1637 VGKIQT
+1637 VDKIQT

-1665 SWFAGDNDLET
+1665 SWFAGDNDLKT
-1676 FGKQLVVFGS
+1676 FGEQLVIFGS
-1686 SLSSYSDSVSSVNTS
+1686 SLSSYSDSVSNVNTS
-1701 KVAESATASKSIVDM
+1701 KVVESVTASKSIVDM
-1716 ANTIGNSGGMVS
+1716 ANTIGNSGGMIS
-1728 WFTGDNDLGNFGIN
+1728 WITGDNDLGNFGMN
-1742 LVAFGRSLSTYS
+1742 LVTFGSSLSMYS
-1754 DSVVNINTSKVS
+1754 DSVANINTSKVS
-1766 ESATAAKSIVDMANS
+1766 ESATAAKSIIDMANS

-1786 GLKSLFTGDNDLGTF
+1786 GLKSLFVGDNDLGTF

-1812 AAYSSMVSII
+1812 AAYSSMVSIV

-1833 FETVVQMANNNADTD
+1833 FDIVIQMVNNNADVD

-1864 SFYGDVKSIDSG
+1864 SLYGDVKNIDSG
-1876 ALTNVSTGLTQVK
+1876 VLTNVSTGLTQVK

-1927 GVANFKSVGS
+1927 GVVKFKSVGS

-1979 VMSSIQNVLTGV
+1979 VMSSIKNVLTGV
-1991 IAEIN
+1991 
-1996 RNNSNMSTAG
+1996 
-2006 TNMMTHLKTGI
+2006 
-2017 DNSKSSVM
+2017 
-2025 SSIQNVLT
+2025 
-2033 GVIAEI
+2033 
-2039 NRNNS
+2039 
-2044 NMSTAGTNMMT
+2044 
-2055 HLKTAINNSKS
+2055 
-2066 SVMSSIQNV
+2066 
-2075 LTGIIA
+2075 IA

-2099 NLINGINQKSSTV
+2099 NLISGINQKSSTV
-2112 STTVGNMCKNMNTA
+2112 STTVGNICKNMNTA
-2126 IRNYYNTFKSAGE
+2126 IRNYYNTFISAGK

-2154 NISNKIKS
+2154 NISDKIRS
-2162 AVSSAP
+2162 AVSGAP
-2168 NVARGYYWDMYSAGS
+2168 DAARGYYWNMYYAGS
-2183 YMMQGLANGISD
+2183 YMMQGLANGISA

-2207 ARSAATAAK
+2207 ARSAARAARN
-2216 EALLIQSPSKVF
+2216 ALQIQSPSKVF

-2277 SDDVVIRPVLD
+2277 NDDIVIRPVLD

-2317 SISGRISSPSS
+2317 SISGHINSSSS

-2349 TGDNPQAIANE
+2349 TGDNAKDIANE
-2360 VNKILNKQIER
+2360 VSRILQKQMER

>member
-15 DNAQFEAGTKQTLS
+15 DNAQFEAGTKQTLN

-34 KEKLKFND
+34 KQKLKFDD

-76 EVIAVGALTKIGAS
+76 EVMAVGALTKIGAS
-90 LTDLATKTLKTFTV
+90 LTDLATKTLKMFTL
-104 DPIMQGFSEYE
+104 DPVMQGFSEYE

-146 DKTIYSFSDMTSNIG
+146 DRTIYSFSDMTNNIG

-213 DWNSIANTA
+213 DWNSISNTA

-314 GMMDSL
+314 GMMDAL

-350 NVLSDIISKSSD
+350 NVLSDIIKKSSD

-387 FTGLGDIFNRI
+387 FTGLGDIFSRI

-415 QITHGFSNLLTALK
+415 RITSGFSNLLTALK

-444 FFNVIKLGIN
+444 FFNVIKLGIE
-454 VLKIPLELL
+454 VLKIPLELI

-468 VLEKLGQAIK
+468 VLERLGQAIE
-478 IVAPGFGD
+478 IVAPGFED
-486 LSNGISDFINSSD
+486 ISNGISDFINSSD
-499 GAAKI
+499 GAATI
-504 IQNVSDAVGIVA
+504 IQNVADAVGIVA
-516 QNIANFIRTL
+516 LNIANFIRTL

-535 DSLSNIVEKVLSK
+535 DSLSNTIEKVLGK
-548 IRGLKDQ
+548 ILGLKDQ
-555 LSGALDFRGVLNP
+555 LSGVLDFRGVLNP

-573 QKFGDILNAI
+573 KAFVDILNSI

-598 VFAFTKLTNF
+598 ILAFTKLTNF
-608 SKSLTGYMDK
+608 SKTLTGYMDR
-618 FLGIFKPFGDIAG
+618 FLGIFKPFGDIVG
-631 EVKSAIGAITEGL
+631 EIKTAISTITEGL

-649 TLTPATWKD
+649 TLTPSTWKD
-658 LGIGIGLVAA
+658 LGIGIGLVAG
-668 SLLVLS
+668 SLLVLA
-674 SMETSKLGNAMA
+674 SMETDKLGNAMA
-686 SLTLIMG
+686 ALTLIMG
-693 VMTAFSALS
+693 TMTAFSALS
-702 NKYGGLGSAKG
+702 HKYGGMGTTSG
-713 LIGFGTSILLLATA
+713 LISFGVSMLILATA

-764 GDHKAKLTELIG
+764 GDHKAKITELIG
-776 FTASILILVQGVEQ
+776 FAASILILVQGVEQ
-790 LGQLN
+790 LGQLDTN
-795 TDQLN
+795 QLN
-800 NGLAGITVLVMEMTA
+800 NGLTGITVLVMEMTA
-815 VIAIISNIPKID
+815 AIAIVSNTPKIQ
-827 MTKVLSMITFA
+827 MNKVLSMISFA
-838 ASMSILADAM
+838 TSMNILANAM
-848 AGIGSMS
+848 VDIGNME

-876 TYILAKI
+876 TYILGKI
-883 DTKSIGFKMVS
+883 DTKSMGFKMVS

-902 YAPLKLIGDME
+902 YVPLKLIGDME
-913 WEQIAKGLVGIA
+913 WEQIAKGIVGIA
-925 GVMAEIVAFTMLIP
+925 GVMAEIVAFAMLIP

-963 VKSMGSLD
+963 VKSMSSLN
-971 WNEIAVGLTGLA
+971 WNEMAVGLTGLA
-983 GILTSIA
+983 GILTSIT
-990 LFTAAMPD
+990 LFAVAMPA
-998 KDLTKIGAGLVI
+998 KDITNIGAGLVI
-1010 MSAGIAVIGS
+1010 MSAGIAIIGQ
-1020 VMKDLSSLS
+1020 VMKSLATLS
-1029 WEQLATG
+1029 WTEIATG
-1036 LLGMAGALTSVVV
+1036 LVGMGGALAEVAI
-1049 ASRLIDNS
+1049 ASRLISNS
-1057 GSTSLVVAAAGL
+1057 GSTSLAVAAAGL
-1069 TLLCSAFKSMSDMSW
+1069 AVLCSVFKSMSDMSW
-1084 GEIGMSFVSIATAIG
+1084 VEIGMSFVSIATAIG

-1105 LLLKPVSPAILSLS
+1105 LLLKPVTPAILSLS
-1119 VSLTAFSAS
+1119 VSLAAFSAS
-1128 IVVLGAGLSLLGAGL
+1128 IVVLGAGLTLLGAGL
-1143 ALVGGSL
+1143 ALVAGSL

-1164 VNIVKMALESIID
+1164 VSIVKKALKAIID
-1177 LAPLLAEAFGAVLV
+1177 LAPLLAEAFRASLV
-1191 AVLDVIVDSIDVIV
+1191 AILGVVVDSIDVVV
-1205 DAIMNLLVSV
+1205 DAIMKLLVSV
-1215 VQSLSSYAGPLI
+1215 VKSLSSYAGPLI

-1237 IRGLSKYVPQI
+1237 IRGLAKYVPQI
-1248 IKEGVKLIGD
+1248 IEEGVKLIGD
-1258 ALIAIFDAVGQ
+1258 ALIAIFDAVGS

-1280 AAGGFGLFVAALSAL
+1280 AAGGFGLFLAGLSAL
-1295 VPLIPGAALGLV
+1295 LPLIPSAALGLV

-1338 GAEILQFVGECI
+1338 GAEILQFVGKCI
-1350 GNFLGSIVEGFTDNL
+1350 GNFIGSIAEGFTDNL
-1365 PDIGENLSDFMNKLT
+1365 PDIGENLSRFMDKLT
-1380 PFLDGIKKID
+1380 PFLDGIKRID

-1430 KELSEFGP
+1430 EELAEFGP

-1489 ELGEQLTEFAPL
+1489 ELGERLTEFGPL
-1501 LVEFSKSVKEVD
+1501 LVEFSESVKGVD
-1513 SAAITKS
+1513 SAAITES

-1548 DLKTFGKQLVAFGES
+1548 DLETFGKQLVAFGES

-1573 VDPGKVQTS
+1573 VNPGKVQTS

-1612 KTFGK
+1612 ETFGK
-1617 QLVAFGESLSAY
+1617 QLVAFGKSLSAY
-1629 SESVTNVN
+1629 SESVANVN
-1637 VGKIQT
+1637 LSKIQT
-1643 SVTAAKL
+1643 SVTASKL

-1676 FGKQLVVFGS
+1676 FGKQLVIFGA
-1686 SLSSYSDSVSSVNTS
+1686 SLSSYSDSVSNVNTS
-1701 KVAESATASKSIVDM
+1701 KVLESATASKSIVDM
-1716 ANTIGNSGGMVS
+1716 ANTIGNSGGMIS
-1728 WFTGDNDLGNFGIN
+1728 WITGDNDLGNFGIN
-1742 LVAFGRSLSTYS
+1742 LVTFGRSLSMYS

-1812 AAYSSMVSII
+1812 AAYSSMVSIV

-1833 FETVVQMANNNADTD
+1833 FETVIQMANNNTDTD

-1864 SFYGDVKSIDSG
+1864 SLYGDVKSIDSG
-1876 ALTNVSTGLTQVK
+1876 VLTNVSTGLTQVK

-1927 GVANFKSVGS
+1927 GVVKFKSVGS

-1948 ESSSSPRTAA
+1948 ESSSSPRAAA

-1979 VMSSIQNVLTGV
+1979 VMSSIKNVLTGV

-2006 TNMMTHLKTGI
+2006 G
-2017 DNSKSSVM
+2017 
-2025 SSIQNVLT
+2025 
-2033 GVIAEI
+2033 
-2039 NRNNS
+2039 
-2044 NMSTAGTNMMT
+2044 
-2055 HLKTAINNSKS
+2055 
-2066 SVMSSIQNV
+2066 
-2075 LTGIIA
+2075 
-2081 EINRNNSNMS
+2081 
-2091 TAGSTLIT
+2091 TLIT
-2099 NLINGINQKSSTV
+2099 NLINGISQKSSTV

-2126 IRNYYNTFKSAGE
+2126 IRNYYSTFNSAGQ
-2139 YLSGGLA
+2139 YLANGLA
-2146 SGIQSGAS
+2146 SGLQSGAS
-2154 NISNKIKS
+2154 NISSK
-2162 AVSSAP
+2162 VSSSLSGAA
-2168 NVARGYYWDMYSAGS
+2168 NSVRAYYWDMYSAGS
-2183 YMMQGLANGISD
+2183 YMMQGLANGISA
-2195 NSYAAAAAAAAA
+2195 NSYAAAAAASAAA
-2207 ARSAATAAK
+2207 SRAAQAARN
-2216 EALLIQSPSKVF
+2216 ALQIQSPSKVF
-2228 EEIGM
+2228 AEIGKFI
-2233 YVDMGLAQGISKYSN
+2233 DLGLAKGIKDNAN
-2248 ISDKSAKTTA
+2248 IPEKSVEDTA
-2258 ENAAE
+2258 DEMTN
-2263 NMRKALSTI
+2263 NLRTALESI
-2272 LNDDF
+2272 VLDELELEP
-2277 SDDVVIRPVLD
+2277 IIKPVLD
-2288 LSDIQNGVGQM
+2288 LS
-2299 NSMLNNSIAATR
+2299 
-2311 STTLAN
+2311 
-2317 SISGRISSPSS
+2317 
-2328 GNVSNVSN
+2328 
-2336 NTNNTEIINHFNI
+2336 
-2349 TGDNPQAIANE
+2349 
-2360 VNKILNKQIER
+2360 
-2371 REAVWA
+2371 

>member
-34 KEKLKFND
+34 KQKLKFDD
-42 VEDSFSKIANSAKK
+42 VEDGFSKIANSAKK

-90 LTDLATKTLKTFTV
+90 LTELATKTLKTFTV

-176 MQGIANAAALSGANS
+176 MQGISNAAALAGSNS

-213 DWNSIANTA
+213 DWNSVSNTA
-222 GMGTLAFKEELIK
+222 GMGTVAFKEELIK

-249 YISTT
+249 YVSTT

-279 MTTDVLTKT
+279 MTTEVMTKT
-288 LSKYSDTTTEL
+288 LAKYSDTTTEL

-314 GMMDSL
+314 GMMDAL

-334 LIGNLEEAK
+334 LIGDLEEAK

-350 NVLSDIISKSSD
+350 NILSDIISKSSD

-387 FTGLGDIFNRI
+387 FTGLGDIFDRI

-415 QITHGFSNLLTALK
+415 LITSGFSNLLSSLK

-444 FFNVIKLGIN
+444 FFNVIKLGIE
-454 VLKIPLELL
+454 VLKIPLELI

-468 VLEKLGQAIK
+468 VFERLGQAIK
-478 IVAPGFGD
+478 IVSPGFGD
-486 LSNGISDFINSSD
+486 IANGISDFINSSD

-504 IQNVSDAVGIVA
+504 IQNVADAVDIVA
-516 QNIANFIRTL
+516 LNIANFIRTL
-526 SLDSFKNLV
+526 KLDSFKNLV

-555 LSGALDFRGVLNP
+555 LSGVLDFRGVLNP

-649 TLTPATWKD
+649 SLTPATWKD

-674 SMETSKLGNAMA
+674 SIETSKLGNAMA
-686 SLTLIMG
+686 ALTLIMG
-693 VMTAFSALS
+693 TMTGFAALS
-702 NKYGGLGSAKG
+702 NKFGGLGSAKG
-713 LIGFGTSILLLATA
+713 LISFGASILLLANA
-727 FEKLGDIPL
+727 FEKLANIPL

-776 FTASILILVQGVEQ
+776 FAASMLILVQGVEQ

-815 VIAIISNIPKID
+815 AIAIISNMPKMKFSNI
-827 MTKVLSMITFA
+827 TSMITFA

-848 AGIGSMS
+848 VDISSMS
-855 WEQIAKG
+855 WEEIAIG
-862 LVGLAGVLT
+862 LVAMAGMLT
-871 EMVLV
+871 ELVLV
-876 TYILAKI
+876 TYILDKVN
-883 DTKSIGFKMVS
+883 TKSMGVKMIS

-902 YAPLKLIGDME
+902 YVPLKLIGDMK
-913 WEQIAKGLVGIA
+913 WEQIGKGLA
-925 GVMAEIVAFTMLIP
+925 GLAGLMTELVLFAMAMP
-939 DKSFLGAAASITL
+939 DKSFLGAATSIVL

-963 VKSMGSLD
+963 VKSMGSLN

-990 LFTAAMPD
+990 LFSAAMPD
-998 KDLTKIGAGLVI
+998 KDLIKIGAGLVI

-1020 VMKDLSSLS
+1020 VMKELSSLS

-1049 ASRLIDNS
+1049 ASRLISNS

-1069 TLLCSAFKSMSDMSW
+1069 AVLCSTFKSMSDMSW

-1105 LLLKPVSPAILSLS
+1105 LLLKPVTPAILSLS
-1119 VSLTAFSAS
+1119 VSLAAFSAS
-1128 IVVLGAGLSLLGAGL
+1128 IVVLGAGLSLLGVGL

-1150 VTAVYAIEQAFDGL
+1150 VTAVYAIEQAFAGL
-1164 VNIVKMALESIID
+1164 VNIVKMALEAIID

-1205 DAIMNLLVSV
+1205 DAIMKLLVSV

-1237 IRGLSKYVPQI
+1237 IRGLAKYVPQI
-1248 IKEGVKLIGD
+1248 IEEGVKLIGD

-1295 VPLIPGAALGLV
+1295 LPLIPSAALGLV

-1338 GAEILQFVGECI
+1338 GAEVLQFVGECI

-1365 PDIGENLSDFMNKLT
+1365 PDIGENLSDFIDKLT

-1430 KELSEFGP
+1430 EELAEFGP

-1449 IGDDDIVAAANAGKA
+1449 IGDDDITAAENAGKA
-1464 IGEFM
+1464 IEGFM
-1469 NSIPNSGGLKSL
+1469 NSVPNSGGLKSL

-1501 LVEFSKSVKEVD
+1501 LVEFSESVKGVD
-1513 SAAITKS
+1513 SATITES

-1548 DLKTFGKQLVAFGES
+1548 DLETFGENLASFGAS
-1563 LSAYSESVKN
+1563 LSDYSDSVKN
-1573 VDPGKVQTS
+1573 VDADKVTTS
-1582 AKAAQSV
+1582 ATAAQAV
-1589 VDMSNSIG
+1589 V
-1597 NSGGMASWFAGDNDL
+1597 
-1612 KTFGK
+1612 
-1617 QLVAFGESLSAY
+1617 
-1629 SESVTNVN
+1629 
-1637 VGKIQT
+1637 
-1643 SVTAAKL
+1643 
-1650 VIDMANTIGNSGGMA
+1650 DMANTIGNSGGMA

-1676 FGKQLVVFGS
+1676 FGKELVSFGKSLSEYSDAVVDVKTSEIEESVTAAQMIIDMANTIANSGGMASWFAGDNDLETFGEQLIVFGES
-1686 SLSSYSDSVSSVNTS
+1686 MASYSSAVTDINTTDIEESV
-1701 KVAESATASKSIVDM
+1701 TAAQKIVDM
-1716 ANTIGNSGGMVS
+1716 ANTIANSGGMAS
-1728 WFTGDNDLGNFGIN
+1728 WLSGDNDLETFGED
-1742 LVAFGRSLSTYS
+1742 LVVFGDSMASYS
-1754 DSVVNINTSKVS
+1754 SSISGIDTTSIT
-1766 ESATAAKSIVDMANS
+1766 ESATAAQAISDMANTI
-1781 LQNSG
+1781 QNSG
-1786 GLKSLFTGDNDLGTF
+1786 GMKSWFSGDNDLETF
-1801 GRQLVSFGQSL
+1801 GEQLQSFGYSL
-1812 AAYSSMVSII
+1812 AAYSAMVSIM
-1822 DNAAITNAKTS
+1822 DLDSITASKAS
-1833 FETVVQMANNNADTD
+1833 FDVVVQMANENVDAD
-1848 LEGFG
+1848 LESLGE
-1853 DQLRSLGQDMN
+1853 QLRSLGEDMN

-1876 ALTNVSTGLTQVK
+1876 TLTSISSGVTEVK

-1899 TGLISELGT
+1899 TGAISELGT
-1908 AVSSAVDSISAAC
+1908 AVTSAVESISSACS
-1921 TDLINN
+1921 DLINN
-1927 GVANFKSVGS
+1927 GIADFKSVGS
-1937 LMMINVANGIR
+1937 LMMINISNGIR
-1948 ESSSSPRTAA
+1948 ENSSSPRTAA

-1979 VMSSIQNVLTGV
+1979 VMRSIQNVLTGV
-1991 IAEIN
+1991 IAEIK
-1996 RNNSNMSTAG
+1996 RNNPNMS
-2006 TNMMTHLKTGI
+2006 
-2017 DNSKSSVM
+2017 S
-2025 SSIQNVLT
+2025 
-2033 GVIAEI
+2033 
-2039 NRNNS
+2039 
-2044 NMSTAGTNMMT
+2044 
-2055 HLKTAINNSKS
+2055 
-2066 SVMSSIQNV
+2066 
-2075 LTGIIA
+2075 
-2081 EINRNNSNMS
+2081 
-2091 TAGSTLIT
+2091 AGSNLIT
-2099 NLINGINQKSSTV
+2099 NLISGINQKSSTV

-2126 IRNYYNTFKSAGE
+2126 IRNYHNTFKSTGQ
-2139 YLSGGLA
+2139 YLTTGLA
-2146 SGIQSGAS
+2146 SGIQSGSS
-2154 NISNKIKS
+2154 NISSKIATALDGAVDS
-2162 AVSSAP
+2162 ARS
-2168 NVARGYYWDMYSAGS
+2168 YYDDLYSAGA
-2183 YMMQGLANGISD
+2183 YMMKGLANGISA
-2195 NSYAAAAAAAAA
+2195 NAYLASAKAAAAASQAAQA
-2207 ARSAATAAK
+2207 ARN
-2216 EALLIQSPSKVF
+2216 ALKINSPSKVF
-2228 EEIGM
+2228 EEIGKF
-2233 YVDMGLAQGISKYSN
+2233 VDMGLAQGIAKYSGL
-2248 ISDKSAKTTA
+2248 SDESAKSVA
-2258 ENAAE
+2258 EQAAD
-2263 NMRKALSTI
+2263 NMRNSLMHILSEEI
-2272 LNDDF
+2272 DADP
-2277 SDDVVIRPVLD
+2277 VIRPVLD
-2288 LSDIQNGVGQM
+2288 LTDIQNGVGILGGM
-2299 NSMLNNSIAATR
+2299 FNNG
-2311 STTLAN
+2311 LA
-2317 SISGRISSPSS
+2317 ISGSTRLAGTISRNVNGQATQSS
-2328 GNVSNVSN
+2328 NISN

-2349 TGDNPQAIANE
+2349 TGNNPKEIANE
-2360 VNKILNKQIER
+2360 VSRILQKQVER

>member
-1 MSKEIEQRVVQMKF
+1 M
-15 DNAQFEAGTKQTLS
+15 
-29 TLDKL
+29 
-34 KEKLKFND
+34 
-42 VEDSFSKIANSAKK
+42 
-56 VDMTSVANSVETT
+56 
-69 RLKFSAL
+69 
-76 EVIAVGALTKIGAS
+76 
-90 LTDLATKTLKTFTV
+90 
-104 DPIMQGFSEYE
+104 
-115 LKMGSVQT
+115 
-123 IMASTGESI
+123 
-132 DVVNKYLNELNEYS
+132 
-146 DKTIYSFSDMTSNIG
+146 
-161 KFTNAGVKLDVAVAA
+161 
-176 MQGIANAAALSGANS
+176 
-191 QQASSAM
+191 
-198 YNFSQAMS
+198 
-206 AGYMGLV
+206 
-213 DWNSIANTA
+213 
-222 GMGTLAFKEELIK
+222 
-235 TAVELGTLIETEEG
+235 
-249 YISTT
+249 
-254 TNLQGKVSEAFDAST
+254 
-269 QFTNSLQHRW
+269 
-279 MTTDVLTKT
+279 
-288 LSKYSDTTTEL
+288 
-299 GKAAAAAAQDVKTFS
+299 
-314 GMMDSL
+314 
-320 KESVGSGWAQTWEI
+320 
-334 LIGNLEEAK
+334 
-343 AFWTPIN
+343 
-350 NVLSDIISKSSD
+350 
-362 ARNKV
+362 
-367 LQEWVDLG
+367 
-375 GKDHLLEGFKNF
+375 
-387 FTGLGDIFNRI
+387 
-398 GTAFKDAF
+398 
-406 GVFTGADLE
+406 
-415 QITHGFSNLLTALK
+415 
-429 PTEGVLNGIQKAFQT
+429 
-444 FFNVIKLGIN
+444 
-454 VLKIPLELL
+454 
-463 PIFEA
+463 
-468 VLEKLGQAIK
+468 
-478 IVAPGFGD
+478 
-486 LSNGISDFINSSD
+486 
-499 GAAKI
+499 
-504 IQNVSDAVGIVA
+504 
-516 QNIANFIRTL
+516 
-526 SLDSFKNLV
+526 
-535 DSLSNIVEKVLSK
+535 
-548 IRGLKDQ
+548 
-555 LSGALDFRGVLNP
+555 
-568 TNNLL
+568 
-573 QKFGDILNAI
+573 
-583 PWDSVVKGILGGGGL
+583 
-598 VFAFTKLTNF
+598 
-608 SKSLTGYMDK
+608 
-618 FLGIFKPFGDIAG
+618 
-631 EVKSAIGAITEGL
+631 
-644 KGAEE
+644 
-649 TLTPATWKD
+649 
-658 LGIGIGLVAA
+658 
-668 SLLVLS
+668 
-674 SMETSKLGNAMA
+674 
-686 SLTLIMG
+686 
-693 VMTAFSALS
+693 
-702 NKYGGLGSAKG
+702 GSAKG

-764 GDHKAKLTELIG
+764 GDHKTKLTELIG
-776 FTASILILVQGVEQ
+776 FAASILILVQGVEQ

-795 TDQLN
+795 TNQLN

-815 VIAIISNIPKID
+815 AIAIISNMPKTQ
-827 MTKVLSMITFA
+827 MNKVLSMITFA
-838 ASMSILADAM
+838 TSMNILANAM
-848 AGIGSMS
+848 VDIGSMS

-876 TYILAKI
+876 TYILGKI
-883 DTKSIGFKMVS
+883 DTKSMGFKMVS

-939 DKSFLGAAASITL
+939 DKSFLGAAASIVL

-990 LFTAAMPD
+990 LFAAAMPD
-998 KDLTKIGAGLVI
+998 KDLIQIGAGLVI

-1020 VMKDLSSLS
+1020 VMKSLSSLS

-1049 ASRLIDNS
+1049 ASRLISNS

-1069 TLLCSAFKSMSDMSW
+1069 AVLCSTFKSMSDMSW

-1105 LLLKPVSPAILSLS
+1105 LLLKPVTPAILSLS
-1119 VSLTAFSAS
+1119 VSLAAFSAS
-1128 IVVLGAGLSLLGAGL
+1128 LVVLGAGLSLLGVGL

-1150 VTAVYAIEQAFDGL
+1150 VTAVYAIEQAFAGL

-1237 IRGLSKYVPQI
+1237 IRGLAKYVPQI
-1248 IKEGVKLIGD
+1248 IEEGVKLIGD

-1295 VPLIPGAALGLV
+1295 LPLIPSAALGLV

-1325 LNKIDGLQELMNG
+1325 LNKIDGLQELMDG
-1338 GAEILQFVGECI
+1338 GAEVLQFVGKCI
-1350 GNFLGSIVEGFTDNL
+1350 GNFIGSIAEGFTDNL
-1365 PDIGENLSDFMNKLT
+1365 PDIGENLSRFIDKLT

-1430 KELSEFGP
+1430 KELAEFGP

-1489 ELGEQLTEFAPL
+1489 ELGERLTEFGPL
-1501 LVEFSKSVKEVD
+1501 LVEFSESVKGVD
-1513 SAAITKS
+1513 SAAITES

-1534 PNVGGMASWFAGDN
+1534 PNVGGMVSWFSGDN
-1548 DLKTFGKQLVAFGES
+1548 DLETFGKQLVAFGKS

-1597 NSGGMASWFAGDNDL
+1597 NSGGMKSWFSGDNDL

-1629 SESVTNVN
+1629 SESVANVN

-1643 SVTAAKL
+1643 SVTASKL
-1650 VIDMANTIGNSGGMA
+1650 VIDMANSIGNSGGMK
-1665 SWFAGDNDLET
+1665 SWITGDNDLET
-1676 FGKQLVVFGS
+1676 FGKQLVIFGS

-1716 ANTIGNSGGMVS
+1716 ANTIGNSGGMKS
-1728 WFTGDNDLGNFGIN
+1728 WITGDNDLGNFGIN
-1742 LVAFGRSLSTYS
+1742 LVTFGRSLSMYS

-1812 AAYSSMVSII
+1812 AAYSSMVSIV

-1833 FETVVQMANNNADTD
+1833 FETVVQMANNNADAD

-1853 DQLRSLGQDMN
+1853 DQLRSLGQDMD

-1876 ALTNVSTGLTQVK
+1876 ILTNVSTGLTQVK

-1965 MTHLKSGIDNSKSS
+1965 MTHLKLGIDNSKSS
-1979 VMSSIQNVLTGV
+1979 VMSSIKNVLTGI
-1991 IAEIN
+1991 IAEVN

-2006 TNMMTHLKTGI
+2006 G
-2017 DNSKSSVM
+2017 
-2025 SSIQNVLT
+2025 
-2033 GVIAEI
+2033 
-2039 NRNNS
+2039 
-2044 NMSTAGTNMMT
+2044 
-2055 HLKTAINNSKS
+2055 
-2066 SVMSSIQNV
+2066 
-2075 LTGIIA
+2075 
-2081 EINRNNSNMS
+2081 
-2091 TAGSTLIT
+2091 TLIT
-2099 NLINGINQKSSTV
+2099 NLINGISQKSSTV
-2112 STTVGNMCKNMNTA
+2112 STTVGNICKNMNTA

-2168 NVARGYYWDMYSAGS
+2168 NAARGYYWDMYSAGS
-2183 YMMQGLANGISD
+2183 YMMQGLANGISS

-2207 ARSAATAAK
+2207 ARNAATAARK
-2216 EALLIQSPSKVF
+2216 ALQIQSPSKVF

-2277 SDDVVIRPVLD
+2277 SDDIVIRPVLD

-2311 STTLAN
+2311 STSLAN
-2317 SISGRISSPSS
+2317 SISGHINSSSS

>member
-76 EVIAVGALTKIGAS
+76 EAVAVGALTKIGAS
-90 LTDLATKTLKTFTV
+90 LADLATKTLKTFTV

-314 GMMDSL
+314 GMMDAL

-350 NVLSDIISKSSD
+350 NVLSDIIKKSSD

-387 FTGLGDIFNRI
+387 FTGLGDIFSRI

-415 QITHGFSNLLTALK
+415 RITSGFSNLLTALK

-444 FFNVIKLGIN
+444 FFNVIKLGIE
-454 VLKIPLELL
+454 VLKIPLELI

-468 VLEKLGQAIK
+468 VLERLGQAIK
-478 IVAPGFGD
+478 IVAPGFED
-486 LSNGISDFINSSD
+486 ISNGISDFINSSD
-499 GAAKI
+499 GAATI
-504 IQNVSDAVGIVA
+504 IQNVADAVGIVA
-516 QNIANFIRTL
+516 LNIANFIRSL

-535 DSLSNIVEKVLSK
+535 DSLSNTIEKVLGN
-548 IRGLKDQ
+548 ILGLKDR
-555 LSGALDFRGVLNP
+555 LSGVLDFRGVLNP

-573 QKFGDILNAI
+573 KTFVDILNSI

-598 VFAFTKLTNF
+598 ILAFTKLTNF
-608 SKSLTGYMDK
+608 SKTLTGYMDR
-618 FLGIFKPFGDIAG
+618 FLGIFKPFGDIVG
-631 EVKSAIGAITEGL
+631 EIKTAISTITEGL

-649 TLTPATWKD
+649 TLTPSTWKD
-658 LGIGIGLVAA
+658 LGIGIGLVAG
-668 SLLVLS
+668 SLLVLAS
-674 SMETSKLGNAMA
+674 IETDKLGNAMA
-686 SLTLIMG
+686 ALTLLMG
-693 VMTAFSALS
+693 AMTAFSALS
-702 NKYGGLGSAKG
+702 RKYGGMGTTVG
-713 LIGFGTSILLLATA
+713 LISFGASMLILATA

-764 GDHKAKLTELIG
+764 GDHKAKITELIG
-776 FTASILILVQGVEQ
+776 FAASILILVQGVEQ
-790 LGQLN
+790 LGQLDTN
-795 TDQLN
+795 QLN
-800 NGLAGITVLVMEMTA
+800 NGLTGITVLVMEMTA
-815 VIAIISNIPKID
+815 AIAILSNMPKIQ
-827 MTKVLSMITFA
+827 MNKVLSMISFA
-838 ASMSILADAM
+838 TSMNILANAM
-848 AGIGSMS
+848 VDIGNME
-855 WEQIAKG
+855 WDQIAKG

-876 TYILAKI
+876 TYILGKI
-883 DTKSIGFKMVS
+883 DTKSMGFKMVS

-902 YAPLKLIGDME
+902 YVPLKLIGDME
-913 WEQIAKGLVGIA
+913 WEQIAKGIVGIA
-925 GVMAEIVAFTMLIP
+925 GVMAEIVAFAMLIP

-963 VKSMGSLD
+963 VKSMSSLN

-983 GILTSIA
+983 GILTSIT
-990 LFTAAMPD
+990 LFAVAMPA
-998 KDLTKIGAGLVI
+998 KDITNIGAGLVI
-1010 MSAGIAVIGS
+1010 MSAGIAIIGQ
-1020 VMKDLSSLS
+1020 VMKSLATLS
-1029 WEQLATG
+1029 WTEIATG
-1036 LLGMAGALTSVVV
+1036 LVGMGGALTEVAI
-1049 ASRLIDNS
+1049 ASRLISNS

-1069 TLLCSAFKSMSDMSW
+1069 AVLCSVFKSMSDMSW
-1084 GEIGMSFVSIATAIG
+1084 VEIGMSFVSIATAIG

-1105 LLLKPVSPAILSLS
+1105 LLLKPVTPAILSLS
-1119 VSLTAFSAS
+1119 VSLAAFSAS

-1143 ALVGGSL
+1143 ALVAGSL
-1150 VTAVYAIEQAFDGL
+1150 LTAVYAIEQAFDGL
-1164 VNIVKMALESIID
+1164 VSIVKKALKAIID
-1177 LAPLLAEAFGAVLV
+1177 LAPLLAEAFRASLV
-1191 AVLDVIVDSIDVIV
+1191 AILDVVVDSIDVVV
-1205 DAIMNLLVSV
+1205 DAIMKLLVSV
-1215 VQSLSSYAGPLI
+1215 VKSLSSYAGPLI
-1227 DGLGDFILVV
+1227 DGLGDFILIV

-1248 IKEGVKLIGD
+1248 IEEGVKLIGD
-1258 ALIAIFDAVGQ
+1258 ALIAIFDAVGS

-1280 AAGGFGLFVAALSAL
+1280 AAGGFGLFLAGLSAL
-1295 VPLIPGAALGLV
+1295 LPLIPSAALGLV

-1325 LNKIDGLQELMNG
+1325 INKIDGLQELMDG
-1338 GAEILQFVGECI
+1338 GAKVLEMVGECI

-1365 PDIGENLSDFMNKLT
+1365 PDIGENLSIFMDKLT

-1390 ESSVDNVG
+1390 ESSVDNIG

-1430 KELSEFGP
+1430 EELSEFGP
-1438 MIADFCNTISS
+1438 IIADFCNTISS
-1449 IGDDDIVAAANAGKA
+1449 IGDDDVTAAANAGKA

-1501 LVEFSKSVKEVD
+1501 LVEFSESVKGVD

-1534 PNVGGMASWFAGDN
+1534 PNVGGIISWFSGDN
-1548 DLKTFGKQLVAFGES
+1548 DLKTFGKQLAAFGES

-1589 VDMSNSIG
+1589 VDMANTIQ

-1629 SESVTNVN
+1629 SESVANVN
-1637 VGKIQT
+1637 VGKIET

-1676 FGKQLVVFGS
+1676 FGKQLVIFGS

-1701 KVAESATASKSIVDM
+1701 KVADSATASKSIVDM
-1716 ANTIGNSGGMVS
+1716 ANTIGNSGGMKS
-1728 WFTGDNDLGNFGIN
+1728 WITGDNDLGDFGIK
-1742 LVAFGRSLSTYS
+1742 LVTFGRSLSMYS
-1754 DSVVNINTSKVS
+1754 DSVANINTSKVS

-1812 AAYSSMVSII
+1812 AAYSSMVSIV
-1822 DNAAITNAKTS
+1822 DNAAIANAKTS
-1833 FETVVQMANNNADTD
+1833 FEIVIQMANDNTDVD

-1876 ALTNVSTGLTQVK
+1876 VLTNVSTGITQVK

-1899 TGLISELGT
+1899 TGLISGLGT
-1908 AVSSAVDSISAAC
+1908 AVSSAVNSISTAC

-1965 MTHLKSGIDNSKSS
+1965 MTHLKSGIDNTKSS

-1996 RNNSNMSTAG
+1996 RNNSNMS
-2006 TNMMTHLKTGI
+2006 
-2017 DNSKSSVM
+2017 S
-2025 SSIQNVLT
+2025 
-2033 GVIAEI
+2033 
-2039 NRNNS
+2039 
-2044 NMSTAGTNMMT
+2044 
-2055 HLKTAINNSKS
+2055 
-2066 SVMSSIQNV
+2066 
-2075 LTGIIA
+2075 
-2081 EINRNNSNMS
+2081 
-2091 TAGSTLIT
+2091 AGSNLIT
-2099 NLINGINQKSSTV
+2099 NLITGINQKSSSV

-2126 IRNYYNTFKSAGE
+2126 IRNYYSTFVSAGQH
-2139 YLSGGLA
+2139 LANGLA
-2146 SGIQSGAS
+2146 SGLQSGAS
-2154 NISNKIKS
+2154 NISSKI
-2162 AVSSAP
+2162 SSSLRGAA
-2168 NVARGYYWDMYSAGS
+2168 NTARGYYSDMYSAGS
-2183 YMMQGLANGISD
+2183 YMMQGLANGISA

-2207 ARSAATAAK
+2207 ASRAAQAARN
-2216 EALLIQSPSKVF
+2216 ALQIQSPSKVF
-2228 EEIGM
+2228 AEIGKFM
-2233 YVDMGLAQGISKYSN
+2233 DLGLAKGIKDNSN
-2248 ISDKSAKTTA
+2248 IPEKSAEDTA
-2258 ENAAE
+2258 DQISN
-2263 NMRKALSTI
+2263 NLRTALESI
-2272 LNDDF
+2272 VLDELELDP
-2277 SDDVVIRPVLD
+2277 IIKPVLD
-2288 LSDIQNGVGQM
+2288 LSEVKNGVGYI
-2299 NSMLNNSIAATR
+2299 NSKLGTK
-2311 STTLAN
+2311 LAG
-2317 SISGRISSPSS
+2317 SISSNMTISEPQQQTPIT
-2328 GNVSNVSN
+2328 SN
-2336 NTNNTEIINHFNI
+2336 NTNNVEIINHFNI
-2349 TGDNPQAIANE
+2349 TGDNAKDIANE
-2360 VNKILNKQIER
+2360 VSRILQKQMER

>member
-34 KEKLKFND
+34 KQKLKFND
-42 VEDSFSKIANSAKK
+42 VEDGFSKIANSAKK

-76 EVIAVGALTKIGAS
+76 EVMAVGALTKIGAS
-90 LTDLATKTLKTFTV
+90 LADLATKTLKTFTV

-176 MQGIANAAALSGANS
+176 MQGISNAAALAGSNS

-213 DWNSIANTA
+213 DWNSVSNTA
-222 GMGTLAFKEELIK
+222 GMGTVAFKEELIK

-254 TNLQGKVSEAFDAST
+254 TNLQGKVSDAFDANT

-279 MTTDVLTKT
+279 MTTDVMTKT
-288 LSKYSDTTTEL
+288 LAKYSDTTTEL

-320 KESVGSGWAQTWEI
+320 KETAGSGWAQTWEI

-350 NVLSDIISKSSD
+350 NVLSDIINKSSD
-362 ARNKV
+362 ARNKI

-375 GKDHLLEGFKNF
+375 GKDNLLEGFKNF

-398 GTAFKDAF
+398 GAAFKDAF

-415 QITHGFSNLLTALK
+415 QITYGFSNLLTSLK

-444 FFNVIKLGIN
+444 FFNVIKLGIE
-454 VLKIPLELL
+454 VLKIPLELI

-468 VLEKLGQAIK
+468 VLERLGQAIK

-486 LSNGISDFINSSD
+486 ISNGVSDFINSSD

-504 IQNVSDAVGIVA
+504 IQNVADAVGIVA

-526 SLDSFKNLV
+526 KLDSFKNLV
-535 DSLSNIVEKVLSK
+535 DGLSNVVDKVLGK

-555 LSGALDFRGVLNP
+555 LSGVLDFRGVLNP

-608 SKSLTGYMDK
+608 SKSLTGYLDK

-649 TLTPATWKD
+649 SLTPATWKD

-674 SMETSKLGNAMA
+674 SIETSKLGNAMA
-686 SLTLIMG
+686 ALTLIMG
-693 VMTAFSALS
+693 TMTAFSALS
-702 NKYGGLGSAKG
+702 KKYGGLGSSKG

-751 LITTFSLVTSKFN
+751 LITTFSLVTSNFN
-764 GDHKAKLTELIG
+764 GDHKAKITELIG
-776 FTASILILVQGVEQ
+776 FAASILILVQGVEQ

-800 NGLAGITVLVMEMTA
+800 NGLTGITVLVMEMTA
-815 VIAIISNIPKID
+815 AIAIISNMPKIE

-838 ASMSILADAM
+838 TSMSILANAM
-848 AGIGSMS
+848 VDIGNMS

-876 TYILAKI
+876 TYILDKI
-883 DTKSIGFKMVS
+883 DTKSMGFKMVS

-939 DKSFLGAAASITL
+939 DKSFIGAAASIVV

-983 GILTSIA
+983 GILTSIV

-998 KDLTKIGAGLVI
+998 KDLIEIGASLVI

-1020 VMKDLSSLS
+1020 VMKSLSSLS

-1049 ASRLIDNS
+1049 ASRLISNS
-1057 GSTSLVVAAAGL
+1057 GSTSLVVASAGL
-1069 TLLCSAFKSMSDMSW
+1069 AVLCSTFKSMSDMSW
-1084 GEIGMSFVSIATAIG
+1084 SEIGMSFVSIATAIG

-1105 LLLKPVSPAILSLS
+1105 LLLKPVTPAILSLS
-1119 VSLTAFSAS
+1119 VSLAAFSAS
-1128 IVVLGAGLSLLGAGL
+1128 LVTLGAGLSLLGVGL

-1150 VTAVYAIEQAFDGL
+1150 VTAVYAIEQAFAGL
-1164 VNIVKMALESIID
+1164 VNIVKMALEAIID

-1205 DAIMNLLVSV
+1205 DAIMKLLVSV

-1227 DGLGDFILVV
+1227 DGLGDFILIV
-1237 IRGLSKYVPQI
+1237 IRGLAKYVPQI
-1248 IKEGVKLIGD
+1248 IEEGVKLIGD

-1295 VPLIPGAALGLV
+1295 LPLIPSAALGLV

-1338 GAEILQFVGECI
+1338 GAEVLQFVGKCI
-1350 GNFLGSIVEGFTDNL
+1350 GNFFGSIVEGFTDNL
-1365 PDIGENLSDFMNKLT
+1365 PDIAENLNEFIVKLT

-1390 ESSVDNVG
+1390 ESSIDNVQN
-1398 HLVAVIAAL
+1398 LVGVILAL
-1407 TATSFLDKIGN
+1407 TGTSFLDKIGN
-1418 FLTGGNNLKDLG
+1418 FLTGRNNLKDLG
-1430 KELSEFGP
+1430 NKLEEFGP
-1438 MIADFCNTISS
+1438 KIAKFCETIGSVGS
-1449 IGDDDIVAAANAGKA
+1449 EDVTAAANAGKA
-1464 IGEFM
+1464 ISEFI
-1469 NSIPNSGGLKSL
+1469 NSIPSSGGLNSL
-1481 FTGSKDLV
+1481 FTGNKDLV
-1489 ELGEQLTEFAPL
+1489 DLGEQLAEFAPL
-1501 LVEFSKSVKEVD
+1501 LVEFSESVKGVD
-1513 SAAITKS
+1513 SAAITES

-1534 PNVGGMASWFAGDN
+1534 PNVGGMTSWFSGDN
-1548 DLKTFGKQLVAFGES
+1548 DLETFGENLASFGVS
-1563 LSAYSESVKN
+1563 LSDYSDSVKN
-1573 VDPGKVQTS
+1573 VDADKVTTS
-1582 AKAAQSV
+1582 ATAAQAV
-1589 VDMSNSIG
+1589 V
-1597 NSGGMASWFAGDNDL
+1597 
-1612 KTFGK
+1612 
-1617 QLVAFGESLSAY
+1617 
-1629 SESVTNVN
+1629 
-1637 VGKIQT
+1637 
-1643 SVTAAKL
+1643 
-1650 VIDMANTIGNSGGMA
+1650 DMANTISNSGGMA

-1676 FGKQLVVFGS
+1676 FGEDLVSFGKSLSEYSDAVVDVKTSEIEESVTAAQMIIDMANTISNSGGMASWFAGDNDLETFGEQLVVFGES
-1686 SLSSYSDSVSSVNTS
+1686 MASYSSAVADVNTID
-1701 KVAESATASKSIVDM
+1701 VEESVTAAQKIIDM
-1716 ANTIGNSGGMVS
+1716 ANTIQNSGGMKSWFAGDNDLETFGEELVVFGESMASYSSAVTGINTTDVVESATAAQAISDMANTIQNSGGMKS
-1728 WFTGDNDLGNFGIN
+1728 WFTGDNDL
-1742 LVAFGRSLSTYS
+1742 
-1754 DSVVNINTSKVS
+1754 
-1766 ESATAAKSIVDMANS
+1766 E
-1781 LQNSG
+1781 
-1786 GLKSLFTGDNDLGTF
+1786 TF
-1801 GRQLVSFGQSL
+1801 GEQLQSFGSSL
-1812 AAYSSMVSII
+1812 AAYSAMASIM
-1822 DNAAITNAKTS
+1822 DLDSITASKAS
-1833 FETVVQMANNNADTD
+1833 FDTVVQMANENVDTD
-1848 LEGFG
+1848 LESLGE
-1853 DQLRSLGQDMN
+1853 QLRSLGEDMN

-1876 ALTNVSTGLTQVK
+1876 VLTNVSTGLTQVK

-1979 VMSSIQNVLTGV
+1979 VTSSI
-1991 IAEIN
+1991 
-1996 RNNSNMSTAG
+1996 
-2006 TNMMTHLKTGI
+2006 K
-2017 DNSKSSVM
+2017 
-2025 SSIQNVLT
+2025 
-2033 GVIAEI
+2033 
-2039 NRNNS
+2039 
-2044 NMSTAGTNMMT
+2044 
-2055 HLKTAINNSKS
+2055 
-2066 SVMSSIQNV
+2066 NV

-2081 EINRNNSNMS
+2081 EVNRNKSNMS
-2091 TAGSTLIT
+2091 TAGGTLIT
-2099 NLINGINQKSSTV
+2099 NLINGMNQKSSTV
-2112 STTVGNMCKNMNTA
+2112 STGVGNICKNMNTA
-2126 IRNYYNTFKSAGE
+2126 IRNYYNTFKSSGE

-2207 ARSAATAAK
+2207 ARNAATAAK
-2216 EALLIQSPSKVF
+2216 KALQIQSPSKVF

-2277 SDDVVIRPVLD
+2277 NDDIVIRPVLD
-2288 LSDIQNGVGQM
+2288 LSSIQNGVGQM

-2311 STTLAN
+2311 STSLAN

-2328 GNVSNVSN
+2328 ASMSNVSN

-2349 TGDNPQAIANE
+2349 TGNNPQEIANE
-2360 VNKILNKQIER
+2360 VSKIIQKQVER
-2371 REAVWA
+2371 RGTVWA

>member
-34 KEKLKFND
+34 KQKLKFDD

-76 EVIAVGALTKIGAS
+76 EAVAVGALTKIGAS
-90 LTDLATKTLKTFTV
+90 LADLATKTLKTFTI

-146 DKTIYSFSDMTSNIG
+146 DRTIYSFSDMTSNIG

-176 MQGIANAAALSGANS
+176 MQGISNAAALAGANS

-206 AGYMGLV
+206 AGYMGLT

-222 GMGTLAFKEELIK
+222 GMGTVAFKEELIK

-299 GKAAAAAAQDVKTFS
+299 GKSAAAAAQDVKTFS

-350 NVLSDIISKSSD
+350 NVLSDIIQKSSD

-375 GKDHLLEGFKNF
+375 GKDNLLEGFKNF
-387 FTGLGDIFNRI
+387 FTGLGDIFDRI

-415 QITHGFSNLLTALK
+415 RITYGFSNLLSSLK

-444 FFNVIKLGIN
+444 FFNVIRLGIE
-454 VLKIPLELL
+454 VLKIPLELI

-468 VLEKLGQAIK
+468 VLERLGQAIE

-486 LSNGISDFINSSD
+486 IANGISDFINSSD

-516 QNIANFIRTL
+516 LNIANFIRTL
-526 SLDSFKNLV
+526 NLDSFKNLV

-555 LSGALDFRGVLNP
+555 LSGVLDFRGVLNP

-608 SKSLTGYMDK
+608 SKSLTSYMDQ

-674 SMETSKLGNAMA
+674 SIETSKLGSAMA
-686 SLTLIMG
+686 ALTLIMG
-693 VMTAFSALS
+693 TMTAFSALS

-727 FEKLGDIPL
+727 FEKLGDIPI

-751 LITTFSLVTSKFN
+751 LITTFSLLTSKFN
-764 GDHKAKLTELIG
+764 GDHKTKLTELIG
-776 FTASILILVQGVEQ
+776 FAASILILAQGVEQ

-795 TDQLN
+795 NDQLS
-800 NGLAGITVLVMEMTA
+800 NGLAGVTILVTEMTA
-815 VIAIISNIPKID
+815 AIAILSNMPKIQ

-838 ASMSILADAM
+838 TSMNILANAM
-848 AGIGSMS
+848 VDIGNMG

-862 LVGLAGVLT
+862 LVGLAGVLA

-883 DTKSIGFKMVS
+883 DTKSMGFKMIS

-902 YAPLKLIGDME
+902 YVPLKLIGDME
-913 WEQIAKGLVGIA
+913 WEQIAKGLAGIA
-925 GVMAEIVAFTMLIP
+925 GVMAEIVAFAMLIP

-952 LSAGILVISEA
+952 LSAGILVMSEA

-971 WNEIAVGLTGLA
+971 WNGIAVGLTGLA
-983 GILTSIA
+983 GILASIV
-990 LFTAAMPD
+990 LFAAAMP
-998 KDLTKIGAGLVI
+998 KNDLVKIGSGLVI

-1020 VMKDLSSLS
+1020 VMKSLSSLS

-1049 ASRLIDNS
+1049 ASRLISNS
-1057 GSTSLVVAAAGL
+1057 GSASLVVAAAGISV
-1069 TLLCSAFKSMSDMSW
+1069 LCSAFKSMSDMSW

-1105 LLLKPVSPAILSLS
+1105 MLLKPISPAILSLS

-1128 IVVLGAGLSLLGAGL
+1128 IVVLGAGLSLLGVGL

-1150 VTAVYAIEQAFDGL
+1150 VTAVYAIEQAFEGL
-1164 VNIVKMALESIID
+1164 VNIVKMALEAVID
-1177 LAPLLAEAFGAVLV
+1177 LAPLMAEAFGAALA
-1191 AVLDVIVDSIDVIV
+1191 AVLDVIVDSIDLIV
-1205 DAIMNLLVSV
+1205 DAIMKLLVSV
-1215 VQSLSSYAGPLI
+1215 VKSLSSYAGPLI

-1248 IKEGVKLIGD
+1248 INEGVKLIGD
-1258 ALIAIFDAVGQ
+1258 ALIAIFDAVGS

-1295 VPLIPGAALGLV
+1295 LPLIPSAALGLV

-1313 AEFMGILALLGA
+1313 AEFMGILALLGSM
-1325 LNKIDGLQELMNG
+1325 NKIDGLQELMNG
-1338 GAEILQFVGECI
+1338 GAEVLEMVGECI

-1365 PDIGENLSDFMNKLT
+1365 PDIGENLSDFMDKLT

-1390 ESSVDNVG
+1390 ESSVDNIG

-1430 KELSEFGP
+1430 EELSEFGP
-1438 MIADFCNTISS
+1438 IIADFCNTISS
-1449 IGDDDIVAAANAGKA
+1449 IGDDDVTAAANAGKA

-1501 LVEFSKSVKEVD
+1501 LVEFSESVKGVD

-1520 ADAAKALADFANKV
+1520 ADAAKALADFANNV
-1534 PNVGGMASWFAGDN
+1534 PNVGGIISWFSGDN
-1548 DLKTFGKQLVAFGES
+1548 DLKTFGKQLAAFGES

-1589 VDMSNSIG
+1589 VDMANTIQ

-1617 QLVAFGESLSAY
+1617 QLVAFGGSLSAY
-1629 SESVTNVN
+1629 SESVANVN

-1676 FGKQLVVFGS
+1676 FGKQLVIFGS

-1701 KVAESATASKSIVDM
+1701 KVADSATASKSIVDM
-1716 ANTIGNSGGMVS
+1716 ANAIGNSGGMIS
-1728 WFTGDNDLGNFGIN
+1728 WITGDNDLGDFGTN
-1742 LVAFGRSLSTYS
+1742 LVTFGRSLSMYS
-1754 DSVVNINTSKVS
+1754 DSVANINTSKVS

-1812 AAYSSMVSII
+1812 AAYSSMVSIV

-1833 FETVVQMANNNADTD
+1833 FEIVIQMANDNTDVD

-1864 SFYGDVKSIDSG
+1864 SLYGDVRSIDSG
-1876 ALTNVSTGLTQVK
+1876 VLANISTGLTQVK
-1889 TACSELANIN
+1889 TACSELANID
-1899 TGLISELGT
+1899 TGLISGLGT
-1908 AVSSAVDSISAAC
+1908 AVSSAVNSISTAC

-1965 MTHLKSGIDNSKSS
+1965 MTHLKSGIDN
-1979 VMSSIQNVLTGV
+1979 T
-1991 IAEIN
+1991 
-1996 RNNSNMSTAG
+1996 
-2006 TNMMTHLKTGI
+2006 KT
-2017 DNSKSSVM
+2017 
-2025 SSIQNVLT
+2025 
-2033 GVIAEI
+2033 
-2039 NRNNS
+2039 
-2044 NMSTAGTNMMT
+2044 
-2055 HLKTAINNSKS
+2055 

-2091 TAGSTLIT
+2091 SAGSNLIT
-2099 NLINGINQKSSTV
+2099 NLITGINQKSSAV

-2126 IRNYYNTFKSAGE
+2126 IRNYYSTFNSAGQ
-2139 YLSGGLA
+2139 YLANGLA
-2146 SGIQSGAS
+2146 SGLQSGAS
-2154 NISNKIKS
+2154 NISSKI
-2162 AVSSAP
+2162 SSSLRGAA
-2168 NVARGYYWDMYSAGS
+2168 NTARGYYSDMYSAGS
-2183 YMMQGLANGISD
+2183 YMMQGLANGISA

-2207 ARSAATAAK
+2207 ASRAAQAARN
-2216 EALLIQSPSKVF
+2216 ALQIQSPSKVF
-2228 EEIGM
+2228 AEIGKFM
-2233 YVDMGLAQGISKYSN
+2233 DLGLAKGIKDNSN
-2248 ISDKSAKTTA
+2248 IPEKSAEDTA
-2258 ENAAE
+2258 DQISN
-2263 NMRKALSTI
+2263 NLRTALESI
-2272 LNDDF
+2272 VLDELELDP
-2277 SDDVVIRPVLD
+2277 IIKPVLD
-2288 LSDIQNGVGQM
+2288 LSEVKNGVGYI
-2299 NSMLNNSIAATR
+2299 NSKLGTK
-2311 STTLAN
+2311 LAG
-2317 SISGRISSPSS
+2317 SISSNMTISEPQQQTPIT
-2328 GNVSNVSN
+2328 SN
-2336 NTNNTEIINHFNI
+2336 NTNNVEIINHFNI
-2349 TGDNPQAIANE
+2349 TGDNAKDIANE
-2360 VNKILNKQIER
+2360 VSRILQKQMER

>member
-1 MSKEIEQRVVQMKF
+1 MSREIEQRVVQMKF
-15 DNAQFEAGTKQTLS
+15 DNAQFEAGTKQTLN

-34 KEKLKFND
+34 KQKLKFND
-42 VEDSFSKIANSAKK
+42 VEDGFSKIAISAKK
-56 VDMTSVANSVETT
+56 VDMSSVANSVETT

-76 EVIAVGALTKIGAS
+76 ETLAVGALENIGAS
-90 LTDLATKTLKTFTV
+90 LADLATKTLKTFTL

-161 KFTNAGVKLDVAVAA
+161 KFTNAGIKLEDAVAA
-176 MQGIANAAALSGANS
+176 MQGISNAAALAGANS

-213 DWNSIANTA
+213 DWNSVSNTA
-222 GMGTLAFKEELIK
+222 GMGTVAFKEELIK

-254 TNLQGKVSEAFDAST
+254 TNLQGKVSDAFDASN

-314 GMMDSL
+314 GMMDAL

-334 LIGNLEEAK
+334 LIGDLEEAK

-375 GKDHLLEGFKNF
+375 GKDHLLEGFKSF

-415 QITHGFSNLLTALK
+415 LITHGFSNLLSSLK

-468 VLEKLGQAIK
+468 LLERLGQAIK
-478 IVAPGFGD
+478 IVVPGFGD
-486 LSNGISDFINSSD
+486 ISNEISDFINSSD

-504 IQNVSDAVGIVA
+504 IQNVSDAVGTIA
-516 QNIANFIRTL
+516 LNIANFINNL
-526 SLDSFKNLV
+526 SLDSFKSLV
-535 DSLSNIVEKVLSK
+535 DELANTVDKLFGK
-548 IRGLKDQ
+548 IKGLKDGVADS
-555 LSGALDFRGVLNP
+555 LNFSDVLKSGNTF
-568 TNNLL
+568 L
-573 QKFGDILNAI
+573 QEFGDILQGI
-583 PWDSVVKGILGGGGL
+583 PWDSLLEGTLGVGGL
-598 VFAFTKLTNF
+598 VLAFTKLTNF
-608 SKSLTGYMDK
+608 SKSVTSYMDR
-618 FLGIFKPFGDIAG
+618 FLEIFKPFGDIGG
-631 EVKSAIGAITEGL
+631 EIKSAIDSITEGL
-644 KGAEE
+644 KGAEL

-658 LGIGIGLVAA
+658 LGIGIGLVTA

-674 SMETSKLGNAMA
+674 SIKTDKLGNAMA
-686 SLTLIMG
+686 ALTLIMG
-693 VMTAFSALS
+693 TMTGFAALS
-702 NKYGGLGSAKG
+702 NKYGGLGTISG
-713 LIGFGTSILLLATA
+713 LMSFGVSILLLANA
-727 FEKLGDIPL
+727 FEKLSDIPL

-741 ASLAI
+741 ASLAV

-764 GDHKAKLTELIG
+764 GDHKTKLAALIG
-776 FTASILILVQGVEQ
+776 FAASILILVQGVEQ
-790 LGQLN
+790 LGRLN

-815 VIAIISNIPKID
+815 AIAVVSKMPKIQ
-827 MTKVLSMITFA
+827 MNKVLSMITFA
-838 ASMSILADAM
+838 TSMNILADAM
-848 AGIGSMS
+848 VDIGNME

-862 LVGLAGVLT
+862 LVGLAGMLT

-876 TYILAKI
+876 TYILGKI
-883 DTKSIGFKMVS
+883 DTKSMGFKMVS

-902 YAPLKLIGDME
+902 YVPLKLIGDME
-913 WEQIAKGLVGIA
+913 WEQIAKGIVGIA
-925 GVMAEIVAFTMLIP
+925 GVMAEIVAFAMLMP

-963 VKSMGSLD
+963 VKSMSSLD
-971 WNEIAVGLTGLA
+971 WNGIAVGLTGLG
-983 GILTSIA
+983 GILASIV
-990 LFTAAMPD
+990 LFAAAMPD
-998 KDLTKIGAGLVI
+998 KDLVNIGASLLV
-1010 MSAGIAVIGS
+1010 MSAGIAIIGE
-1020 VMKDLSSLS
+1020 VMKSLATLS
-1029 WEQLATG
+1029 WTEIATG
-1036 LLGMAGALTSVVV
+1036 LVGMGGALAEVAI
-1049 ASRLIDNS
+1049 ASRLISNS

-1069 TLLCSAFKSMSDMSW
+1069 AVLCGVFKSMSDMSW
-1084 GEIGMSFVSIATAIG
+1084 VEIGMSFASIATAIG
-1099 LVAGAA
+1099 LIAGAA
-1105 LLLKPVSPAILSLS
+1105 LLLKPVAPTILGLS
-1119 VSLTAFSAS
+1119 VSLAAFSAS
-1128 IVVLGAGLSLLGAGL
+1128 LVALGAGLSILGVGL

-1150 VTAVYAIEQAFDGL
+1150 LTAVYAIEEGFSGIIR
-1164 VNIVKMALESIID
+1164 IVKKALKAIID
-1177 LAPLLAEAFGAVLV
+1177 LAPLLAEAFSASLT
-1191 AVLDVIVDSIDVIV
+1191 AILDVIVDSIDVIV
-1205 DAIMNLLVSV
+1205 DAIMKLLLSV
-1215 VQSLSSYAGPLI
+1215 VRSLSSYAGPLI

-1248 IKEGVKLIGD
+1248 IEEGVKLIGD
-1258 ALIAIFDAVGQ
+1258 ALIAIFDAVGS

-1280 AAGGFGLFVAALSAL
+1280 AAGGFGLFIAALGAL
-1295 VPLIPGAALGLV
+1295 LPLIPSAALGLV

-1325 LNKIDGLQELMNG
+1325 MNKIDGLQELMNG
-1338 GAEILQFVGECI
+1338 GAEVLQLVGECI

-1365 PDIGENLSDFMNKLT
+1365 PDIGENLSSFMDKLT

-1390 ESSVDNVG
+1390 ESSVDNIG

-1430 KELSEFGP
+1430 EKLSEFGP
-1438 MIADFCNTISS
+1438 IITDFCNTISS
-1449 IGDDDIVAAANAGKA
+1449 IGDDDVTAAANAGKA
-1464 IGEFM
+1464 ICEFM

-1501 LVEFSKSVKEVD
+1501 LVEFSENVKGVD

-1534 PNVGGMASWFAGDN
+1534 PNVGGIISWFSGDN
-1548 DLKTFGKQLVAFGES
+1548 DLKTFGKQLAAFGES

-1589 VDMSNSIG
+1589 VDMANAVG

-1629 SESVTNVN
+1629 SESVANVN
-1637 VGKIQT
+1637 VDKIQT

-1676 FGKQLVVFGS
+1676 FGEQLVIFGS

-1701 KVAESATASKSIVDM
+1701 KVVESVTASKSIVDM
-1716 ANTIGNSGGMVS
+1716 ANTIGNSGGMKS
-1728 WFTGDNDLGNFGIN
+1728 WITGDNDLGDFGIN
-1742 LVAFGRSLSTYS
+1742 LVTFGRSLSMYS

-1766 ESATAAKSIVDMANS
+1766 ESAIAAKSIVDMANS

-1786 GLKSLFTGDNDLGTF
+1786 GLKSLFVGDNDLGTF
-1801 GRQLVSFGQSL
+1801 GIQLVSFGQSL
-1812 AAYSSMVSII
+1812 AAYSSMVSIV

-1833 FETVVQMANNNADTD
+1833 FETVIQMVNNNADVD

-1864 SFYGDVKSIDSG
+1864 SLYGDVKSIDSG
-1876 ALTNVSTGLTQVK
+1876 VLTNVSTGLTQVK

-1908 AVSSAVDSISAAC
+1908 AVSAAVDSISAAC

-1927 GVANFKSVGS
+1927 GVVKFKSVGS

-1979 VMSSIQNVLTGV
+1979 VMSSIKNVLTGV
-1991 IAEIN
+1991 IAEI
-1996 RNNSNMSTAG
+1996 S
-2006 TNMMTHLKTGI
+2006 
-2017 DNSKSSVM
+2017 
-2025 SSIQNVLT
+2025 
-2033 GVIAEI
+2033 
-2039 NRNNS
+2039 
-2044 NMSTAGTNMMT
+2044 
-2055 HLKTAINNSKS
+2055 
-2066 SVMSSIQNV
+2066 
-2075 LTGIIA
+2075 
-2081 EINRNNSNMS
+2081 RNNSNMS

-2099 NLINGINQKSSTV
+2099 NLISGINQKSSTV
-2112 STTVGNMCKNMNTA
+2112 STTVGNICKNMNTA
-2126 IRNYYNTFKSAGE
+2126 IRNYYDTFKSAGK

-2154 NISNKIKS
+2154 NISDKIKS
-2162 AVSSAP
+2162 AVSGAP
-2168 NVARGYYWDMYSAGS
+2168 DAARGYYWNMYYAGS
-2183 YMMQGLANGISD
+2183 YMMQGLANGISA
-2195 NSYAAAAAAAAA
+2195 NSYAPAAAAAAA
-2207 ARSAATAAK
+2207 ARSAAQAARN
-2216 EALLIQSPSKVF
+2216 ALQIQSPSKVF

-2277 SDDVVIRPVLD
+2277 NDDIVIRPVLD

-2317 SISGRISSPSS
+2317 SISGHINSSSS

-2349 TGDNPQAIANE
+2349 TGDNAKDIANE
-2360 VNKILNKQIER
+2360 VSRILQKQMER

>member
-1 MSKEIEQRVVQMKF
+1 MSREIEQRVVQMKF

-34 KEKLKFND
+34 KQKLKFND
-42 VEDSFSKIANSAKK
+42 VEDGFSKIANSAKK

-76 EVIAVGALTKIGAS
+76 EAVAVGALTKIGAS
-90 LTDLATKTLKTFTV
+90 LADLATKTLKTFTV

-132 DVVNKYLNELNEYS
+132 DTVNKYLNELNEYS
-146 DKTIYSFSDMTSNIG
+146 DKTIYSFSDMTNNIG

-314 GMMDSL
+314 GMMDAL

-350 NVLSDIISKSSD
+350 NVLSDIIKKSSD

-387 FTGLGDIFNRI
+387 FTGLGDIFSRI

-415 QITHGFSNLLTALK
+415 RITSGFSNLLTALK

-444 FFNVIKLGIN
+444 FFNVIKLGIE
-454 VLKIPLELL
+454 VLKIPLELI

-468 VLEKLGQAIK
+468 VLERLGQAIK
-478 IVAPGFGD
+478 IVAPGFED
-486 LSNGISDFINSSD
+486 ISNGISDFINSSD
-499 GAAKI
+499 GAATI
-504 IQNVSDAVGIVA
+504 IQNVADAVGIVA
-516 QNIANFIRTL
+516 LNIANFIRSL

-535 DSLSNIVEKVLSK
+535 DSLSNTIEKVLGN
-548 IRGLKDQ
+548 ILGLKDR
-555 LSGALDFRGVLNP
+555 LSGVLDFRGVLNP

-573 QKFGDILNAI
+573 KTFVDILNSI

-598 VFAFTKLTNF
+598 ILAFTKLTNF
-608 SKSLTGYMDK
+608 SKTLTGYMDR
-618 FLGIFKPFGDIAG
+618 FLGIFKPFGDIVG
-631 EVKSAIGAITEGL
+631 EIKTAISTITEGL

-649 TLTPATWKD
+649 TLTPSTWKD
-658 LGIGIGLVAA
+658 LGIGIGLVAG
-668 SLLVLS
+668 SLLVLAS
-674 SMETSKLGNAMA
+674 IETDKLGNAMA
-686 SLTLIMG
+686 ALTLLMG
-693 VMTAFSALS
+693 AMTAFSALS
-702 NKYGGLGSAKG
+702 RKYGGMGTTVG
-713 LIGFGTSILLLATA
+713 LISFGASMLILATA

-764 GDHKAKLTELIG
+764 GDHKAKITELIG
-776 FTASILILVQGVEQ
+776 FAASILILVQGVEQ
-790 LGQLN
+790 LGQLDTN
-795 TDQLN
+795 QLN
-800 NGLAGITVLVMEMTA
+800 NGLTGITVLVMEMTA
-815 VIAIISNIPKID
+815 AIAILSNMPKIQ
-827 MTKVLSMITFA
+827 MNKVLSMISFA
-838 ASMSILADAM
+838 TSMNILANAM
-848 AGIGSMS
+848 VDIGNME
-855 WEQIAKG
+855 WDQIAKG

-876 TYILAKI
+876 TYILGKI
-883 DTKSIGFKMVS
+883 DTKSMGFKMVS

-902 YAPLKLIGDME
+902 YVPLKLIGDME
-913 WEQIAKGLVGIA
+913 WEQIAKGIVGIA
-925 GVMAEIVAFTMLIP
+925 GVMAEIVAFAMLIP

-963 VKSMGSLD
+963 VKSMSSLN

-983 GILTSIA
+983 GILTSIT
-990 LFTAAMPD
+990 LFAVAMPA
-998 KDLTKIGAGLVI
+998 KDITNIGAGLVI
-1010 MSAGIAVIGS
+1010 MSAGIAIIGQ
-1020 VMKDLSSLS
+1020 VMKSLATLS
-1029 WEQLATG
+1029 WTEIATG
-1036 LLGMAGALTSVVV
+1036 LVGMGGALTEVAI
-1049 ASRLIDNS
+1049 ASRLISNS

-1069 TLLCSAFKSMSDMSW
+1069 AVLCSVFKSMSDMSW
-1084 GEIGMSFVSIATAIG
+1084 VEIGMSFVSIATAIG

-1105 LLLKPVSPAILSLS
+1105 LLLKPVTPAILSLS
-1119 VSLTAFSAS
+1119 VSLAAFSAS

-1143 ALVGGSL
+1143 ALVAGSL
-1150 VTAVYAIEQAFDGL
+1150 LTAVYAIEQAFDGL
-1164 VNIVKMALESIID
+1164 VSIVKKALKAIID
-1177 LAPLLAEAFGAVLV
+1177 LAPLLAEAFRASLV
-1191 AVLDVIVDSIDVIV
+1191 AILDVVVDSIDVVV
-1205 DAIMNLLVSV
+1205 DAIMKLLVSV
-1215 VQSLSSYAGPLI
+1215 VKSLSSYAGPLI
-1227 DGLGDFILVV
+1227 DGLGDFILIV

-1248 IKEGVKLIGD
+1248 IEEGVKLIGD
-1258 ALIAIFDAVGQ
+1258 ALIAIFDAVGS

-1280 AAGGFGLFVAALSAL
+1280 AAGGFGLFLAGLSAL
-1295 VPLIPGAALGLV
+1295 LPLIPSAALGLV

-1325 LNKIDGLQELMNG
+1325 INKIDGLQELMDG
-1338 GAEILQFVGECI
+1338 GAKVLEMVGECI

-1365 PDIGENLSDFMNKLT
+1365 PDIGENLSIFMDKLT

-1390 ESSVDNVG
+1390 ESSVDNIG

-1430 KELSEFGP
+1430 EELSEFGP
-1438 MIADFCNTISS
+1438 IIADFCNTISS
-1449 IGDDDIVAAANAGKA
+1449 IGDDDVTAAANAGKA

-1501 LVEFSKSVKEVD
+1501 LVEFSESVKGVD

-1534 PNVGGMASWFAGDN
+1534 PNVGGIISWFSGDN
-1548 DLKTFGKQLVAFGES
+1548 DLKTFGKQLAAFGES

-1589 VDMSNSIG
+1589 VDMANTIQ

-1629 SESVTNVN
+1629 SESVANVN
-1637 VGKIQT
+1637 VGKIET

-1676 FGKQLVVFGS
+1676 FGKQLVIFGS

-1716 ANTIGNSGGMVS
+1716 ANTIGNSGGMKS
-1728 WFTGDNDLGNFGIN
+1728 WITGDNDLGDFGIK
-1742 LVAFGRSLSTYS
+1742 LVTFGRSLSMYS
-1754 DSVVNINTSKVS
+1754 DSVANINTSKVS

-1812 AAYSSMVSII
+1812 AAYSSMVSIV
-1822 DNAAITNAKTS
+1822 DNAAIANAKTS
-1833 FETVVQMANNNADTD
+1833 FEIVIQMANDNTDVD

-1876 ALTNVSTGLTQVK
+1876 VLTNVSTGITQVK

-1899 TGLISELGT
+1899 TGLISGLGT
-1908 AVSSAVDSISAAC
+1908 AVSSAVNSISTAC

-1965 MTHLKSGIDNSKSS
+1965 MTHLKSGIDNAKTS

-1996 RNNSNMSTAG
+1996 RNNSNMS
-2006 TNMMTHLKTGI
+2006 
-2017 DNSKSSVM
+2017 S
-2025 SSIQNVLT
+2025 
-2033 GVIAEI
+2033 
-2039 NRNNS
+2039 
-2044 NMSTAGTNMMT
+2044 
-2055 HLKTAINNSKS
+2055 
-2066 SVMSSIQNV
+2066 
-2075 LTGIIA
+2075 
-2081 EINRNNSNMS
+2081 
-2091 TAGSTLIT
+2091 AGSNLIT
-2099 NLINGINQKSSTV
+2099 NLITGINQKSSSV

-2126 IRNYYNTFKSAGE
+2126 IRNYYSTFVSAGQH
-2139 YLSGGLA
+2139 LANGLA
-2146 SGIQSGAS
+2146 SGLQSGAS
-2154 NISNKIKS
+2154 NISSKI
-2162 AVSSAP
+2162 SSSLRGAA
-2168 NVARGYYWDMYSAGS
+2168 NTARGYYSDMYSAGS
-2183 YMMQGLANGISD
+2183 YMMQGLANGISA

-2207 ARSAATAAK
+2207 ASRAAQAARN
-2216 EALLIQSPSKVF
+2216 ALQIQSPSKVF
-2228 EEIGM
+2228 AEIGKFM
-2233 YVDMGLAQGISKYSN
+2233 DLGLAKGIKDNSN
-2248 ISDKSAKTTA
+2248 IPEKSAEDTA
-2258 ENAAE
+2258 DQISN
-2263 NMRKALSTI
+2263 NLRTALESI
-2272 LNDDF
+2272 VLDELELDP
-2277 SDDVVIRPVLD
+2277 IIKPVLD
-2288 LSDIQNGVGQM
+2288 LSEVKNGVGYI
-2299 NSMLNNSIAATR
+2299 NSKLGTK
-2311 STTLAN
+2311 LAG
-2317 SISGRISSPSS
+2317 SISSNMTISEPQQQTPIT
-2328 GNVSNVSN
+2328 SN
-2336 NTNNTEIINHFNI
+2336 NTNNVEIINHFNI
-2349 TGDNPQAIANE
+2349 TGDNAKDIANE
-2360 VNKILNKQIER
+2360 VSRILQKQMER

>member
-34 KEKLKFND
+34 KQKLKFDD
-42 VEDSFSKIANSAKK
+42 VEDGFSKIANSAKK

-76 EVIAVGALTKIGAS
+76 EVMAVGALTKIGAS
-90 LTDLATKTLKTFTV
+90 LADLATKTLKTFTL

-176 MQGIANAAALSGANS
+176 MQGIANAAALAGSNS

-213 DWNSIANTA
+213 DWNSISNTA
-222 GMGTLAFKEELIK
+222 GMGTVAFKEELIK

-249 YISTT
+249 YVSTT
-254 TNLQGKVSEAFDAST
+254 TNLMGEVSEAFDANN

-279 MTTDVLTKT
+279 MTTEVMTKT
-288 LSKYSDTTTEL
+288 LAKYSDTTTEL

-314 GMMDSL
+314 GMMDAL

-334 LIGNLEEAK
+334 LIGDLEEAK

-350 NVLSDIISKSSD
+350 NVLSDIIRKSSD

-375 GKDHLLEGFKNF
+375 GKDQLLEGFKNF
-387 FTGLGDIFNRI
+387 FKGLGDIFSRI

-406 GVFTGADLE
+406 GVFTGEDLE
-415 QITHGFSNLLTALK
+415 LITRGLSNLLTSLK

-463 PIFEA
+463 PIFQA
-468 VLEKLGQAIK
+468 LLERLGQAIK
-478 IVAPGFGD
+478 IVVPGFD
-486 LSNGISDFINSSD
+486 DITNGVSDFINSSD

-504 IQNVSDAVGIVA
+504 IQNVADAVGIVA
-516 QNIANFIRTL
+516 INIANFIRTL
-526 SLDSFKNLV
+526 KLDSFKNLV
-535 DSLSNIVEKVLSK
+535 DSLSNTVEKVLSK
-548 IRGLKDQ
+548 IKGLKNG
-555 LSGALDFRGVLNP
+555 LSGAFDFKGVLNP

-598 VFAFTKLTNF
+598 VFAFTKLTKF

-618 FLGIFKPFGDIAG
+618 FLDIFKPFGDIAG
-631 EVKSAIGAITEGL
+631 EVKSAIGSITEGL
-644 KGAEE
+644 KGAEKS
-649 TLTPATWKD
+649 LNPSTWKD

-674 SMETSKLGNAMA
+674 SIETSKLGNAMA
-686 SLTLIMG
+686 ALTLIMG
-693 VMTAFSALS
+693 TMTAFSALS

-713 LIGFGTSILLLATA
+713 LIGFGASMLLLATA
-727 FEKLGDIPL
+727 FEKLGDIQL
-736 DKMEG
+736 DKLEG

-751 LITTFSLVTSKFN
+751 LITAFSLITSKFN
-764 GDHKAKLTELIG
+764 GDHKTKITQLIG
-776 FTASILILVQGVEQ
+776 FAASILILVQGVEQ

-800 NGLAGITVLVMEMTA
+800 NGLSGITVLVTELTA
-815 VIAIISNIPKID
+815 AIAIISNIPKIQ
-827 MTKVLSMITFA
+827 MNKVLSMITFA
-838 ASMSILADAM
+838 TSMNILANAM

-876 TYILAKI
+876 TYILGKI
-883 DTKSIGFKMVS
+883 DTKSMGFKMIS

-939 DKSFLGAAASITL
+939 KKSFIGTAISIVS
-952 LSAGILVISEA
+952 LSAGILIISEA
-963 VKSMGSLD
+963 VKSMGSLN
-971 WNEIAVGLTGLA
+971 WNEIALGLTGLA
-983 GILTSIA
+983 GILASIA
-990 LFTAAMPD
+990 LFATVIPKNDIA
-998 KDLTKIGAGLVI
+998 KLGAGLFI

-1020 VMKDLSSLS
+1020 VMKNLSSLS

-1036 LLGMAGALTSVVV
+1036 LLGMAGALTSVAV
-1049 ASRLIDNS
+1049 ASRLISKS
-1057 GSTSLVVAAAGL
+1057 GSASLVVAAAGL
-1069 TLLCSAFKSMSDMSW
+1069 SVLCGVFKSMSDMSW
-1084 GEIGMSFVSIATAIG
+1084 GQIGMSLVSIATAIG

-1105 LLLKPVSPAILSLS
+1105 LLLKPITPAILSLS
-1119 VSLTAFSAS
+1119 VSLAAFSAS
-1128 IVVLGAGLSLLGAGL
+1128 LVVLGAGLSLLGAGL

-1150 VTAVYAIEQAFDGL
+1150 VTAVYAIEQAFEGL
-1164 VNIVKMALESIID
+1164 INIVKMALESIID

-1191 AVLDVIVDSIDVIV
+1191 SVLDVIVNSIDVIV
-1205 DAIMNLLVSV
+1205 DAIMKLLVSV
-1215 VQSLSSYAGPLI
+1215 VQSLSSDAGPLI
-1227 DGLGDFILVV
+1227 DGLGEFILVV

-1248 IKEGVKLIGD
+1248 IEEGVKLIGD

-1295 VPLIPGAALGLV
+1295 VPLIPNAALGLV

-1313 AEFMGILALLGA
+1313 AEFMGILALLGS

-1338 GAEILQFVGECI
+1338 GAEVLQFVGECI
-1350 GNFLGSIVEGFTDNL
+1350 GNFIGSIAEGFTDNL
-1365 PDIGENLSDFMNKLT
+1365 PDIGENLSQFMDKFT

-1398 HLVAVIAAL
+1398 HLVAVISAL

-1430 KELSEFGP
+1430 EELAEFGP

-1449 IGDDDIVAAANAGKA
+1449 IGDDDIVSAANAGKA

-1469 NSIPNSGGLKSL
+1469 NSIPNTGGLKSL

-1489 ELGEQLTEFAPL
+1489 ELGERLTEFAPL
-1501 LVEFSKSVKEVD
+1501 LVEFSESVKGVD
-1513 SAAITKS
+1513 SAAITES

-1534 PNVGGMASWFAGDN
+1534 PNVGGISSWFSGDN
-1548 DLKTFGKQLVAFGES
+1548 DLKTFGKQLVAFGKS
-1563 LSAYSESVKN
+1563 LSSYSESVKN

-1589 VDMSNSIG
+1589 VDMFNSIG
-1597 NSGGMASWFAGDNDL
+1597 NSGGIASWFSGDNDL

-1617 QLVAFGESLSAY
+1617 QLVAFGESLSSY
-1629 SESVTNVN
+1629 SESVSNVN
-1637 VGKIQT
+1637 VNKIQT
-1643 SVTAAKL
+1643 SVTASKL
-1650 VIDMANTIGNSGGMA
+1650 VIDMANTIGNSGGMK
-1665 SWFAGDNDLET
+1665 SW
-1676 FGKQLVVFGS
+1676 
-1686 SLSSYSDSVSSVNTS
+1686 
-1701 KVAESATASKSIVDM
+1701 I
-1716 ANTIGNSGGMVS
+1716 
-1728 WFTGDNDLGNFGIN
+1728 TGDNDLANFGIN
-1742 LVAFGRSLSTYS
+1742 LVTFGRSLSTYS
-1754 DSVVNINTSKVS
+1754 DSIIDINTSKVS
-1766 ESATAAKSIVDMANS
+1766 ESATAAKSIVDIANS
-1781 LQNSG
+1781 IQNSG
-1786 GLKSLFTGDNDLGTF
+1786 GLKSIFTGDNDLGAF
-1801 GRQLVSFGQSL
+1801 GRQLTSFGQSL
-1812 AAYSSMVSII
+1812 ASYSTMVSNV
-1822 DNAAITNAKTS
+1822 DNAAITNSKS
-1833 FETVVQMANNNADTD
+1833 SLETVIQMANNNTDTD

-1853 DQLRSLGQDMN
+1853 DKIRSLGQDMN
-1864 SFYGDVKSIDSG
+1864 SFYRDVKSMDSG
-1876 ALTNVSTGLTQVK
+1876 ILTNVSTGLSQVK

-1937 LMMINVANGIR
+1937 LMMINLSNGIR
-1948 ESSSSPRTAA
+1948 ESSSSPRAAA

-1965 MTHLKSGIDNSKSS
+1965 MSHLKSGIDNYKSS
-1979 VMSSIQNVLTGV
+1979 VMNSIQNVLSGM
-1991 IAEIN
+1991 ISEIS
-1996 RNNSNMSTAG
+1996 RNNSKMSTSG
-2006 TNMMTHLKTGI
+2006 G
-2017 DNSKSSVM
+2017 
-2025 SSIQNVLT
+2025 
-2033 GVIAEI
+2033 
-2039 NRNNS
+2039 
-2044 NMSTAGTNMMT
+2044 
-2055 HLKTAINNSKS
+2055 
-2066 SVMSSIQNV
+2066 
-2075 LTGIIA
+2075 
-2081 EINRNNSNMS
+2081 
-2091 TAGSTLIT
+2091 TLIA
-2099 NLINGINQKSSTV
+2099 NLVNGINQKSSTV
-2112 STTVGNMCKNMNTA
+2112 STTVGNICKNMNTS
-2126 IRNYYNTFKSAGE
+2126 IRNYYNAFKSAGQ
-2139 YLSGGLA
+2139 YLAGGLA
-2146 SGIQSGAS
+2146 SGIYSGAY
-2154 NISNKIKS
+2154 NISNAIRS
-2162 AVSSAP
+2162 SVSNAP
-2168 NVARGYYWDMYSAGS
+2168 NAARGYYWDMYSAGS
-2183 YMMQGLANGISD
+2183 YMMQGLANGITA
-2195 NSYAAAAAAAAA
+2195 NSYAAAAAAASA
-2207 ARSAATAAK
+2207 ARSAAIAARN
-2216 EALLIQSPSKVF
+2216 ALQIQSPSKVF

-2233 YVDMGLAQGISKYSN
+2233 YVDMGLAQGISKYSK

-2277 SDDVVIRPVLD
+2277 NDDIVIRPVLD

-2311 STTLAN
+2311 STSLAN
-2317 SISGRISSPSS
+2317 SISGHINLSSI

-2336 NTNNTEIINHFNI
+2336 NTNNIEIINHFNV
-2349 TGDNPQAIANE
+2349 TGDNPQEIANE
-2360 VNKILNKQIER
+2360 VNKILKKQIER

>member
-34 KEKLKFND
+34 KQKLKFDD
-42 VEDSFSKIANSAKK
+42 VEDGFSKIANSAKK

-76 EVIAVGALTKIGAS
+76 EAVAVGALTKIGAS
-90 LTDLATKTLKTFTV
+90 LADLATKTLKTFTV

-176 MQGIANAAALSGANS
+176 MQGISNAAALAGANS

-206 AGYMGLV
+206 AGYMGLT
-213 DWNSIANTA
+213 DWNSVSNTA
-222 GMGTLAFKEELIK
+222 GMGTVAFKEELIK

-254 TNLQGKVSEAFDAST
+254 TNLQGKVSEAFDANT

-334 LIGNLEEAK
+334 LIGDLEEAK

-362 ARNKV
+362 ARNKI

-387 FTGLGDIFNRI
+387 FTGLGDIFDRI

-415 QITHGFSNLLTALK
+415 LITSGFSNLLSSLK

-444 FFNVIKLGIN
+444 FFNVIKLGIE
-454 VLKIPLELL
+454 VLKIPLELI

-468 VLEKLGQAIK
+468 VFERLGQAIK
-478 IVAPGFGD
+478 IVSPGFGD
-486 LSNGISDFINSSD
+486 IANGISDFINSSD

-504 IQNVSDAVGIVA
+504 IQNVADAVGIVA
-516 QNIANFIRTL
+516 LNIANFIRTL
-526 SLDSFKNLV
+526 KLDSFKNLV

-555 LSGALDFRGVLNP
+555 LSGVLDFRGVLNP

-649 TLTPATWKD
+649 SLTPATWKD

-674 SMETSKLGNAMA
+674 SIETSKLGNAMA
-686 SLTLIMG
+686 ALTLIMG
-693 VMTAFSALS
+693 TMTAFSALS

-713 LIGFGTSILLLATA
+713 LISFGASMLLLATA

-736 DKMEG
+736 DKLEG

-776 FTASILILVQGVEQ
+776 FAASILILVQGVEQ

-815 VIAIISNIPKID
+815 AIAIISNMPKIQ

-838 ASMSILADAM
+838 TSMNILANAM
-848 AGIGSMS
+848 VDIGSMS

-876 TYILAKI
+876 TYILGKI
-883 DTKSIGFKMVS
+883 DTKSMGFKMVS

-939 DKSFLGAAASITL
+939 DKSFLGAAASIVL

-990 LFTAAMPD
+990 LFSAAMPD
-998 KDLTKIGAGLVI
+998 KDLIKIGAGLVI

-1020 VMKDLSSLS
+1020 VMKNLSSLS

-1049 ASRLIDNS
+1049 ASRLISNS

-1069 TLLCSAFKSMSDMSW
+1069 AVLCSAFKSMSDMSW

-1105 LLLKPVSPAILSLS
+1105 LLLKPVTPAILSLS
-1119 VSLTAFSAS
+1119 VSLAAFSAS
-1128 IVVLGAGLSLLGAGL
+1128 IVVLGAGLSLLGVGL

-1205 DAIMNLLVSV
+1205 DAIMKLLVSV

-1237 IRGLSKYVPQI
+1237 IRGLAKYVPQI
-1248 IKEGVKLIGD
+1248 IEEGVKLIGD

-1295 VPLIPGAALGLV
+1295 LPLIPSAALGLV

-1338 GAEILQFVGECI
+1338 GAEVLEFVGECI
-1350 GNFLGSIVEGFTDNL
+1350 GNFLGSIAEGFTDNL
-1365 PDIGENLSDFMNKLT
+1365 PDIGENLSSFMDKLT

-1430 KELSEFGP
+1430 EELAEFGP

-1449 IGDDDIVAAANAGKA
+1449 IGDDDITAAENAGKA
-1464 IGEFM
+1464 IEGFM
-1469 NSIPNSGGLKSL
+1469 NSVPNSGGLKSL

-1501 LVEFSKSVKEVD
+1501 LVEFSESVKGVD
-1513 SAAITKS
+1513 SATITES

-1548 DLKTFGKQLVAFGES
+1548 DLETFGENLASFGAS
-1563 LSAYSESVKN
+1563 LSDYSDSVKN
-1573 VDPGKVQTS
+1573 VDADKVTTS
-1582 AKAAQSV
+1582 ATAAQAV
-1589 VDMSNSIG
+1589 VDMANTIG

-1612 KTFGK
+1612 ETFGK
-1617 QLVAFGESLSAY
+1617 DLVSFGESLSEY
-1629 SESVTNVN
+1629 SDAVVDVKTSE
-1637 VGKIQT
+1637 IEE
-1643 SVTAAKL
+1643 SVTAAQMI
-1650 VIDMANTIGNSGGMA
+1650 IDMANTIGNSGGMA

-1676 FGKQLVVFGS
+1676 FGEQLVVFGES
-1686 SLSSYSDSVSSVNTS
+1686 MASYSSAVADVNTID
-1701 KVAESATASKSIVDM
+1701 VEESVTAGQKIIDM
-1716 ANTIGNSGGMVS
+1716 ANTIQNSGGMKTWFAGDNDLETFGEELVVFGESMASYSSAVTGINTTDIVESATAAQAISDMANTIQNSGGMKS
-1728 WFTGDNDLGNFGIN
+1728 WFTGDNDL
-1742 LVAFGRSLSTYS
+1742 
-1754 DSVVNINTSKVS
+1754 
-1766 ESATAAKSIVDMANS
+1766 E
-1781 LQNSG
+1781 
-1786 GLKSLFTGDNDLGTF
+1786 TF
-1801 GRQLVSFGQSL
+1801 GEQLQSFGYSL
-1812 AAYSSMVSII
+1812 AAYSAMVSIM
-1822 DNAAITNAKTS
+1822 DLDSITASKES
-1833 FETVVQMANNNADTD
+1833 FDVVVQMANENVDTD
-1848 LEGFG
+1848 LESLGE
-1853 DQLRSLGQDMN
+1853 QLRSLGEDMN

-1876 ALTNVSTGLTQVK
+1876 TLTGISSGVTEVK
-1889 TACSELANIN
+1889 AACSELANIN
-1899 TGLISELGT
+1899 SDAISALGT
-1908 AVSSAVDSISAAC
+1908 AVTSAVESISSACS
-1921 TDLINN
+1921 DLINN
-1927 GVANFKSVGS
+1927 GIADFKSVGS
-1937 LMMINVANGIR
+1937 LMMINISNGIR
-1948 ESSSSPRTAA
+1948 ENSSSPRTAA

-1991 IAEIN
+1991 IAEIK
-1996 RNNSNMSTAG
+1996 RNNPNMS
-2006 TNMMTHLKTGI
+2006 
-2017 DNSKSSVM
+2017 S
-2025 SSIQNVLT
+2025 
-2033 GVIAEI
+2033 
-2039 NRNNS
+2039 
-2044 NMSTAGTNMMT
+2044 
-2055 HLKTAINNSKS
+2055 
-2066 SVMSSIQNV
+2066 
-2075 LTGIIA
+2075 
-2081 EINRNNSNMS
+2081 
-2091 TAGSTLIT
+2091 AGSNLIT
-2099 NLINGINQKSSTV
+2099 NLISGINQKSSTV

-2126 IRNYYNTFKSAGE
+2126 IRNYHNTFKSTGQ
-2139 YLSGGLA
+2139 YLTTGLA
-2146 SGIQSGAS
+2146 SGIQSGSS
-2154 NISNKIKS
+2154 NISSKIATALDGAVDS
-2162 AVSSAP
+2162 ARS
-2168 NVARGYYWDMYSAGS
+2168 YYADLYSAGA
-2183 YMMQGLANGISD
+2183 YMMQGLANGISA
-2195 NSYAAAAAAAAA
+2195 NAYLASAKAAAAASQAAQ
-2207 ARSAATAAK
+2207 AAK
-2216 EALLIQSPSKVF
+2216 DALKINSPSKVF
-2228 EEIGM
+2228 EEIGKF
-2233 YVDMGLAQGISKYSN
+2233 VDMGLAQGIAKYSGL
-2248 ISDKSAKTTA
+2248 SDESAKSVA
-2258 ENAAE
+2258 EQAAD
-2263 NMRKALSTI
+2263 NMRNSLMNILSEEI
-2272 LNDDF
+2272 DADP
-2277 SDDVVIRPVLD
+2277 VIRPVLD
-2288 LSDIQNGVGQM
+2288 LTDVQNGVGILGGM
-2299 NSMLNNSIAATR
+2299 FNNG
-2311 STTLAN
+2311 LA
-2317 SISGRISSPSS
+2317 ISGSTRLAGTISRNVNGQATQSS
-2328 GNVSNVSN
+2328 NISN

-2349 TGDNPQAIANE
+2349 TGNNPKEIANE
-2360 VNKILNKQIER
+2360 VSRILQKQVER

>member
-15 DNAQFEAGTKQTLS
+15 DNAQFEAGTKQTLN

-34 KEKLKFND
+34 KQKLKFDD

-76 EVIAVGALTKIGAS
+76 EVMAVGALTKIGAS
-90 LTDLATKTLKTFTV
+90 LTDLATKTLKMFTL
-104 DPIMQGFSEYE
+104 DPVMQGFSEYE

-146 DKTIYSFSDMTSNIG
+146 DRTIYSFSDMTNNIG

-213 DWNSIANTA
+213 DWNSISNTA

-314 GMMDSL
+314 GMMDAL

-350 NVLSDIISKSSD
+350 NVLSDIIKKSSD

-375 GKDHLLEGFKNF
+375 GKDNLLEGFKNF
-387 FTGLGDIFNRI
+387 FTGLGDIFSRI

-415 QITHGFSNLLTALK
+415 LITYGFSNLLTSLK

-444 FFNVIKLGIN
+444 FFNVIKLGIE
-454 VLKIPLELL
+454 VLKIPLELI

-468 VLEKLGQAIK
+468 VLERLGQAIE
-478 IVAPGFGD
+478 IVAPGFED
-486 LSNGISDFINSSD
+486 ISNGISDFINSSD
-499 GAAKI
+499 GAATI
-504 IQNVSDAVGIVA
+504 IQNVADAVGIVA
-516 QNIANFIRTL
+516 LNIANFIRTL

-535 DSLSNIVEKVLSK
+535 DSLSNTIEKVLGN
-548 IRGLKDQ
+548 ILGLKDK
-555 LSGALDFRGVLNP
+555 LSGVLDFRGVLNP

-573 QKFGDILNAI
+573 KAFADILNSI

-598 VFAFTKLTNF
+598 ILAFTKLTNF
-608 SKSLTGYMDK
+608 SKTLTGYMDR
-618 FLGIFKPFGDIAG
+618 FLGIFKPFGDIVG
-631 EVKSAIGAITEGL
+631 EIKTAISTITEGL

-649 TLTPATWKD
+649 TLTPSTWKD
-658 LGIGIGLVAA
+658 LGIGIGLVAG
-668 SLLVLS
+668 SLLVLAS
-674 SMETSKLGNAMA
+674 IETDKLGNAMA
-686 SLTLIMG
+686 ALTLLMG
-693 VMTAFSALS
+693 AMTAFSALS
-702 NKYGGLGSAKG
+702 RKFGGMGTTVG
-713 LIGFGTSILLLATA
+713 LISFAASMLILGTA
-727 FEKLGDIPL
+727 FEKLADIPL

-751 LITTFSLVTSKFN
+751 LITTFSLITSNFN
-764 GDHKAKLTELIG
+764 GDHKAKITELIG
-776 FTASILILVQGVEQ
+776 FAASILILVQGVEQ
-790 LGQLN
+790 LGHLN

-815 VIAIISNIPKID
+815 AIAIISNMPKIQ
-827 MTKVLSMITFA
+827 MNKVLSMISFA
-838 ASMSILADAM
+838 TSMNILANAM
-848 AGIGSMS
+848 VDIGNME

-876 TYILAKI
+876 TYILGKI
-883 DTKSIGFKMVS
+883 DTKSMGFKMVS

-902 YAPLKLIGDME
+902 YVPLKLIGDME
-913 WEQIAKGLVGIA
+913 WEQIAKGIVGIA
-925 GVMAEIVAFTMLIP
+925 GVMAEIVAFAMLIP

-963 VKSMGSLD
+963 VKSMSSLN

-983 GILTSIA
+983 GILTSIT
-990 LFTAAMPD
+990 LFAVAMPA
-998 KDLTKIGAGLVI
+998 KDITNIGAGLVI
-1010 MSAGIAVIGS
+1010 MSAGIAIIGQ
-1020 VMKDLSSLS
+1020 VMKSLATLS
-1029 WEQLATG
+1029 WTEIATG
-1036 LLGMAGALTSVVV
+1036 LVGMGGALAEVAI
-1049 ASRLIDNS
+1049 ASRLISNS
-1057 GSTSLVVAAAGL
+1057 GSTSLAVAAAGL
-1069 TLLCSAFKSMSDMSW
+1069 AVLCSVFKSMSDMSW
-1084 GEIGMSFVSIATAIG
+1084 VEIGMSFASIATAIG

-1105 LLLKPVSPAILSLS
+1105 LLLKPVTPAILSLS
-1119 VSLTAFSAS
+1119 VSLAAFSAS
-1128 IVVLGAGLSLLGAGL
+1128 IVLLGAGLSLLGAGL
-1143 ALVGGSL
+1143 ALVAGSL
-1150 VTAVYAIEQAFDGL
+1150 LTAVYAIEQSFDGL
-1164 VNIVKMALESIID
+1164 VSIVKKAIQAIID
-1177 LAPLLAEAFGAVLV
+1177 LAPLLAEAFRASLV
-1191 AVLDVIVDSIDVIV
+1191 AILGVVVDSIDVIV
-1205 DAIMNLLVSV
+1205 DAIMKLLVSV
-1215 VQSLSSYAGPLI
+1215 VKSLSSYAGPLI

-1237 IRGLSKYVPQI
+1237 IRGLAKYVPQI
-1248 IKEGVKLIGD
+1248 IEEGVKLIGD
-1258 ALIAIFDAVGQ
+1258 ALIAIFDAVGS

-1280 AAGGFGLFVAALSAL
+1280 AAGGFGLFLAGLSAL
-1295 VPLIPGAALGLV
+1295 LPLIPSAALGLV

-1325 LNKIDGLQELMNG
+1325 MNKIDGLQELMDG
-1338 GAEILQFVGECI
+1338 GAKVLEMVGECI

-1365 PDIGENLSDFMNKLT
+1365 PDIGENLSSFMDKVT

-1390 ESSVDNVG
+1390 ESSVDNIG

-1430 KELSEFGP
+1430 EELSEFGP
-1438 MIADFCNTISS
+1438 IIADFCDTISS
-1449 IGDDDIVAAANAGKA
+1449 IGDDDVTAAENAGKA

-1469 NSIPNSGGLKSL
+1469 NAVPDTGGLKSL

-1489 ELGEQLTEFAPL
+1489 DLGEQLTEFAPL
-1501 LVEFSKSVKEVD
+1501 LVEFSETVKGVD
-1513 SAAITKS
+1513 SDAITES
-1520 ADAAKALADFANKV
+1520 ADAAKALADFADKV

-1548 DLKTFGKQLVAFGES
+1548 DLETFGENLASFGVS
-1563 LSAYSESVKN
+1563 LSDYSDSVKN
-1573 VDPGKVQTS
+1573 VDPDKVT
-1582 AKAAQSV
+1582 
-1589 VDMSNSIG
+1589 
-1597 NSGGMASWFAGDNDL
+1597 
-1612 KTFGK
+1612 T
-1617 QLVAFGESLSAY
+1617 
-1629 SESVTNVN
+1629 
-1637 VGKIQT
+1637 
-1643 SVTAAKL
+1643 
-1650 VIDMANTIGNSGGMA
+1650 
-1665 SWFAGDNDLET
+1665 
-1676 FGKQLVVFGS
+1676 
-1686 SLSSYSDSVSSVNTS
+1686 
-1701 KVAESATASKSIVDM
+1701 SATAAQAVVDM
-1716 ANTIGNSGGMVS
+1716 ANTIGNSGGMKS
-1728 WFTGDNDLGNFGIN
+1728 WFSGDNDLETFGEDLVSFGKSLSDYSDAVADVEVSKIEESVTAAQKIIDMANTISNSGGMKSWFSGDNDLETFGEELVVFGESMASYSSAVTGIN
-1742 LVAFGRSLSTYS
+1742 TT
-1754 DSVVNINTSKVS
+1754 DIE
-1766 ESATAAKSIVDMANS
+1766 ESATAAQAVVDMANTI
-1781 LQNSG
+1781 QNSG
-1786 GLKSLFTGDNDLGTF
+1786 GMKSWFSGDNDLETF
-1801 GRQLVSFGQSL
+1801 GEDLIVFGQSMASYSSSVSGIDTTGIVESATAAQAISDMANTIGNSGGMKSWFSGDNDLETFGKDLVSFGYSL
-1812 AAYSSMVSII
+1812 AAYSAMASIM
-1822 DNAAITNAKTS
+1822 DLDSITASKAS
-1833 FETVVQMANNNADTD
+1833 FDIVVQMANENVDTD
-1848 LEGFG
+1848 LESLGE
-1853 DQLRSLGQDMN
+1853 QLRSLGEDMN
-1864 SFYGDVKSIDSG
+1864 SFYGNVKSIDSG
-1876 ALTNVSTGLTQVK
+1876 TLTGISTGVTQVK
-1889 TACSELANIN
+1889 TACSELSNIN
-1899 TGLISELGT
+1899 TGAISELGT
-1908 AVSSAVDSISAAC
+1908 AVTSAVDSISSAC
-1921 TDLINN
+1921 SDLINN
-1927 GVANFKSVGS
+1927 GMANFKSVGS
-1937 LMMINVANGIR
+1937 LMMINISNGIR
-1948 ESSSSPRTAA
+1948 ENSSSPREAA
-1958 QTAGTDI
+1958 RTAGVDI
-1965 MTHLKSGIDNSKSS
+1965 MTHVKNGIDNTKSS

-2006 TNMMTHLKTGI
+2006 G
-2017 DNSKSSVM
+2017 
-2025 SSIQNVLT
+2025 
-2033 GVIAEI
+2033 
-2039 NRNNS
+2039 
-2044 NMSTAGTNMMT
+2044 
-2055 HLKTAINNSKS
+2055 
-2066 SVMSSIQNV
+2066 
-2075 LTGIIA
+2075 
-2081 EINRNNSNMS
+2081 
-2091 TAGSTLIT
+2091 TLIT

-2154 NISNKIKS
+2154 NISNKVKS

-2168 NVARGYYWDMYSAGS
+2168 NAARGYYSAMYSAGS
-2183 YMMQGLANGISD
+2183 YMMQGLANGISA

-2207 ARSAATAAK
+2207 ASKAAQAARN
-2216 EALLIQSPSKVF
+2216 ALQIQSPSKVF
-2228 EEIGM
+2228 AEIGKFIDLGLAKGIEDNANIPEKSVGDTAEEIT
-2233 YVDMGLAQGISKYSN
+2233 N
-2248 ISDKSAKTTA
+2248 NFRTA
-2258 ENAAE
+2258 LESIVLDE
-2263 NMRKALSTI
+2263 LEF
-2272 LNDDF
+2272 DP
-2277 SDDVVIRPVLD
+2277 VIKPVLD
-2288 LSDIQNGVGQM
+2288 LSEIQNGVGYI
-2299 NSMLNNSIAATR
+2299 NSKLGTK
-2311 STTLAN
+2311 LAG
-2317 SISGRISSPSS
+2317 SISSNMTISEPQQTPIT
-2328 GNVSNVSN
+2328 SN
-2336 NTNNTEIINHFNI
+2336 NTNNVEIINHFNI
-2349 TGDNPQAIANE
+2349 TGDNAKDIANE
-2360 VNKILNKQIER
+2360 VSRILQKQMER

>member
-1 MSKEIEQRVVQMKF
+1 MSREIEQRVVQMKF

-34 KEKLKFND
+34 KQKLKFND
-42 VEDSFSKIANSAKK
+42 VEDGFSKIANSAKK

-76 EVIAVGALTKIGAS
+76 EVMAVGALTKIGAS

-176 MQGIANAAALSGANS
+176 MQGISNAAALAGANS

-213 DWNSIANTA
+213 DWNSVSNTA
-222 GMGTLAFKEELIK
+222 GMGTVAFKEELIK

-254 TNLQGKVSEAFDAST
+254 TNLQGKISDAFDANN

-279 MTTDVLTKT
+279 MTTEVMTKT
-288 LSKYSDTTTEL
+288 LAKYSDTTTEL

-314 GMMDSL
+314 GMMDAL

-334 LIGNLEEAK
+334 LIGDLEEAK

-350 NVLSDIISKSSD
+350 NALSDIISKSSD

-375 GKDHLLEGFKNF
+375 GKDYLLEGFKNF
-387 FTGLGDIFNRI
+387 FTGLGDIFGRI

-415 QITHGFSNLLTALK
+415 RITSGFSNLLTALK

-468 VLEKLGQAIK
+468 LLERLGQAIK

-486 LSNGISDFINSSD
+486 IANGVSDFINSSD

-504 IQNVSDAVGIVA
+504 IQNVADAVGIVA

-526 SLDSFKNLV
+526 KLDSFKNLV
-535 DSLSNIVEKVLSK
+535 DGLSNVVDKVLSK

-555 LSGALDFRGVLNP
+555 LSGVLDFRGVLNP

-608 SKSLTGYMDK
+608 SKSLTGYLDK

-649 TLTPATWKD
+649 SLTPATWKD

-674 SMETSKLGNAMA
+674 SIETSKLGNAMA
-686 SLTLIMG
+686 ALTLIMG
-693 VMTAFSALS
+693 TMTAFSALS

-713 LIGFGTSILLLATA
+713 LISFGASMLLLATA

-736 DKMEG
+736 DKLEG

-776 FTASILILVQGVEQ
+776 FAASILILVQGVEQ

-815 VIAIISNIPKID
+815 AIAIISNMPKIQ

-838 ASMSILADAM
+838 TSMNILANAM
-848 AGIGSMS
+848 VDIGSMS

-876 TYILAKI
+876 TYILGKI
-883 DTKSIGFKMVS
+883 DTKSMGFKMVS

-939 DKSFLGAAASITL
+939 DKSFLGAAASIVL
-952 LSAGILVISEA
+952 LSAGILVISDA

-983 GILTSIA
+983 GILTSIV
-990 LFTAAMPD
+990 LFTAVMPKND
-998 KDLTKIGAGLVI
+998 IAKLGAGLVI

-1020 VMKDLSSLS
+1020 VMKSLSSLS

-1049 ASRLIDNS
+1049 ASRLISNS

-1069 TLLCSAFKSMSDMSW
+1069 AVLCSTFKSMSDMSW

-1105 LLLKPVSPAILSLS
+1105 LLLKPVTPAILSLS
-1119 VSLTAFSAS
+1119 VSLAAFSAS
-1128 IVVLGAGLSLLGAGL
+1128 IVVLGAGLSLLGVGL

-1150 VTAVYAIEQAFDGL
+1150 VTAVYAIEQAFAGL
-1164 VNIVKMALESIID
+1164 VNIVKMALEAIID

-1205 DAIMNLLVSV
+1205 DAIMKLLVSV

-1227 DGLGDFILVV
+1227 DGLGDFILIV
-1237 IRGLSKYVPQI
+1237 IRGLAKYVPQI
-1248 IKEGVKLIGD
+1248 IEEGVKLIGD

-1295 VPLIPGAALGLV
+1295 LPLIPSAALGLV

-1338 GAEILQFVGECI
+1338 GAEVLEFVGKCI
-1350 GNFLGSIVEGFTDNL
+1350 GNFLGSIAEGFTDNL
-1365 PDIGENLSDFMNKLT
+1365 PDIGENLSSFMDKLT

-1430 KELSEFGP
+1430 DELAEFGP
-1438 MIADFCNTISS
+1438 RIADFCNTISS
-1449 IGDDDIVAAANAGKA
+1449 IGDNDVVAAANAGKA

-1481 FTGSKDLV
+1481 FTGSKDLT
-1489 ELGEQLTEFAPL
+1489 ELGEQLNEFAPL
-1501 LVEFSKSVKEVD
+1501 LVDFSKNVKDVD
-1513 SAAITKS
+1513 AEAINKS
-1520 ADAAKALADFANKV
+1520 ADGAKALVDFANKV
-1534 PNVGGMASWFAGDN
+1534 PDSGGMKSWFSGDN

-1597 NSGGMASWFAGDNDL
+1597 NSGGMKSWFSGDNDL

-1629 SESVTNVN
+1629 SESVANVN

-1643 SVTAAKL
+1643 SVTASKL

-1676 FGKQLVVFGS
+1676 FGKQLVIFGS

-1701 KVAESATASKSIVDM
+1701 KVTESATAAKSIVDM
-1716 ANTIGNSGGMVS
+1716 ANTIGNSGGMAS
-1728 WFTGDNDLGNFGIN
+1728 WFAGDNDLETFGKQ
-1742 LVAFGRSLSTYS
+1742 LVIFGSSLSSYS
-1754 DSVVNINTSKVS
+1754 DSVSSINTSKVT
-1766 ESATAAKSIVDMANS
+1766 ESVTAAKSIIDMANS

-1786 GLKSLFTGDNDLGTF
+1786 GLKSLFTGDNDLGTL

-1812 AAYSSMVSII
+1812 SAYSSMVSIV

-1833 FETVVQMANNNADTD
+1833 FETAVQMANNNADAD

-1876 ALTNVSTGLTQVK
+1876 VLTNVSTGLTQVK

-1948 ESSSSPRTAA
+1948 ENSSSPRTAA

-1979 VMSSIQNVLTGV
+1979 VMSSIKNVLTGI
-1991 IAEIN
+1991 IAEVN

-2006 TNMMTHLKTGI
+2006 G
-2017 DNSKSSVM
+2017 
-2025 SSIQNVLT
+2025 
-2033 GVIAEI
+2033 
-2039 NRNNS
+2039 
-2044 NMSTAGTNMMT
+2044 
-2055 HLKTAINNSKS
+2055 
-2066 SVMSSIQNV
+2066 
-2075 LTGIIA
+2075 
-2081 EINRNNSNMS
+2081 
-2091 TAGSTLIT
+2091 TLIT
-2099 NLINGINQKSSTV
+2099 NLINGISQKSSTV
-2112 STTVGNMCKNMNTA
+2112 STTIGNICKNMNTA

-2168 NVARGYYWDMYSAGS
+2168 NAARGYYWDMYSAGS
-2183 YMMQGLANGISD
+2183 YIMQGLANGISA

-2207 ARSAATAAK
+2207 ARNAATAAK
-2216 EALLIQSPSKVF
+2216 KALQIQSPSKVF

-2277 SDDVVIRPVLD
+2277 NEDVVIRPVLD
-2288 LSDIQNGVGQM
+2288 LSNIQNGVGQM
-2299 NSMLNNSIAATR
+2299 NSMLNDSIAATR
-2311 STTLAN
+2311 STALAN
-2317 SISGRISSPSS
+2317 SISGHINSSSS